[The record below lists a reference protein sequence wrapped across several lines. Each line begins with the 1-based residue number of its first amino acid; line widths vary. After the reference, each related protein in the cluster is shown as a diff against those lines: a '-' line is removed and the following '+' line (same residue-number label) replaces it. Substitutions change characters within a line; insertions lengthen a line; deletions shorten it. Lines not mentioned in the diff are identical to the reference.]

1 MTEKNQ
7 QEKMAAERQVELFTH
22 AFEKAKDN
30 GGVWLDNKGRKAPGL
45 YQKHLQVSPFNALI
59 LGMHADQHNYKTN
72 QYTLF
77 SDAKK
82 RGESVQ
88 TKEKGVPFLW
98 YSWNEYVSKSNP
110 EDRISRADYQAL
122 TAEQQSDYK
131 GIRTREVRA
140 LFNIEQTTLPMVDKT
155 SYEKVVQDYGRL
167 EDRVDVAAASE
178 EIRHRV
184 ENLLANAG
192 QYMVEI
198 RSDSSGVAHY
208 DSAKDVIFL
217 PEVSSYEN
225 YEDYARDAV
234 SLLVSA
240 TGHQQRLAREG
251 MGVMNGKTSPE
262 DAEKQERLI
271 VEVATAV
278 KLQELGISA
287 KLSPESLKMTDY
299 WSRELRENPCLVDI
313 VERDVNNAVDML
325 HKAERGEKVELN
337 SQAAQKQINAIRS
350 ILPKHFYVADEI
362 KTLPNRDTKEFVI
375 VKDPSSK
382 MADVVLPEGASL
394 GADNDIPGM
403 NKGRIEHALQKEGYD
418 TVTFYNAD
426 GSMGYRPDD
435 SFFDGKA
442 VSVARLNKW
451 NLDTITLLDVSD
463 AVKRSGAVDFER
475 ILMMR
480 DDDGKWALYMKPE
493 NEKSFC
499 VYPDKTDVNLFFTT
513 VKQGN
518 EEVTESM
525 RQDMAQ
531 KYYLATTEKPEQRV
545 DIFKSDATPEELNQI
560 ERVNIFKTKATETQ
574 PSVILCLPTVNG
586 EKLKPRE
593 VTPSQWQ
600 RLWLADDMQDYKKHL
615 AASLFAD
622 VLRKGRTDAVAVGTD
637 KSEQEAQTED
647 VAQKPVQQEDKT
659 EEDSKKEE
667 KQIEEAKEETTKA
680 ETKAVAAA
688 SLSPMLKQF
697 YDLKAK
703 HPDAILLFR
712 CGDFY
717 ETYCNDAE
725 KASKILGITLT
736 RSNRTKDIEGKPL
749 SMAGFP
755 YHALD
760 TYLPKLIRAGERV
773 AIYDQLGVP
782 KKNQGPAENQ
792 VAESTRQEKKQ
803 KMTDEER
810 YTLAEELKKNIGHR
824 CQAVPFNTI
833 EWVDGYIAGVIE
845 EKRSNKVLYA
855 IKTDDGRRI
864 VKVHD
869 SNLIRIFDEVVELEK
884 KVRTRKAKD
893 GGIEKVEWTPEAI
906 ADAINEVIG
915 NVGKAIKFEKYRF
928 NDPETG
934 EEKIEYNEG
943 RIVAITPDKHV
954 QRLYYRISVPAPIEG
969 NPLAVKIMHKVVTA
983 EGLQIAEDF
992 DEEGQKLNAKY
1003 CKRREAA
1010 AARIS
1015 LTPQDRFVK
1024 CEEAL
1029 KKAEEKLQRATEE
1042 LEAKKQ
1048 QLEDARKELDEW
1060 LAGQTGETPAQG
1072 PAAEVPT
1079 EEADPLA

>member
-7 QEKMAAERQVELFTH
+7 QEKMAAARQVELFTR
-22 AFEKAKDN
+22 AFEKAVDN
-30 GGVWLDNKGRKAPGL
+30 GGVWLDNKGRRAPGL
-45 YQKHLQVSPFNALI
+45 YQKKLQVSPFNAII

-77 SDAKK
+77 SEAKK

-98 YSWNEYVSKSNP
+98 YNWNEYVSKSNP
-110 EDRISRADYQAL
+110 DDRISRADYQAL
-122 TAEQQSDYK
+122 STEQQSDYK

-155 SYEKVVQDYGRL
+155 SYEKVVQDFGRL
-167 EDRVDVAAASE
+167 EDRIDVAAASE
-178 EIRHRV
+178 EIRQGV
-184 ENLLANAG
+184 EKLLASAG
-192 QYMVEI
+192 QNMVEI
-198 RSDSSGVAHY
+198 RPDSSGVAHY
-208 DSAKDVIFL
+208 DSTKDVVFL
-217 PEVSSYEN
+217 PDVTSYEN

-251 MGVMNGKTSPE
+251 MTISNGKTSPE

-278 KLQELGISA
+278 KLQELGIAA
-287 KLSPESLKMTDY
+287 KLSPESMKMTDY

-313 VERDVNNAVDML
+313 IEKDVNNAVDML
-325 HKAERGEKVELN
+325 HKAERGEKIELN
-337 SQAAQKQINAIRS
+337 SQSANQIASIRNL
-350 ILPKHFYVADEI
+350 LPKHFYVADEI

-375 VKDPSSK
+375 VKDPGCK

-435 SFFDGKA
+435 RFFDGKS

-451 NLDTITLLDVSD
+451 NIDTITLLDVSD
-463 AVKRSGAVDFER
+463 AVRRSGAVDFER

-499 VYPDKTDVNLFFTT
+499 VYPDKADVNLFFTT

-518 EEVTESM
+518 EEVSEMM
-525 RQDMAQ
+525 RQEMAQ
-531 KYYLATTEKPEQRV
+531 KYYLATNEKPEQRI

-560 ERVNIFKTKATETQ
+560 ERVNIFKTKATENQ
-574 PSVILCLPTVNG
+574 PSVILCLPTINS

-622 VLRKGRTDAVAVGTD
+622 VLRKGRADAVAVGTD
-637 KSEQEAQTED
+637 KSEQEAQTEN
-647 VAQKPVQQEDKT
+647 VNQKPVQQEEKNQESNKDEDKK
-659 EEDSKKEE
+659 D
-667 KQIEEAKEETTKA
+667 EAKEETKKT

-736 RSNRTKDIEGKPL
+736 RSSRTKDIEGKPL

-773 AIYDQLGVP
+773 AICDQLETP
-782 KKNQGPAENQ
+782 KKNQESAETQ
-792 VAESTRQEKKQ
+792 
-803 KMTDEER
+803 
-810 YTLAEELKKNIGHR
+810 
-824 CQAVPFNTI
+824 
-833 EWVDGYIAGVIE
+833 
-845 EKRSNKVLYA
+845 
-855 IKTDDGRRI
+855 
-864 VKVHD
+864 
-869 SNLIRIFDEVVELEK
+869 VVE
-884 KVRTRKAKD
+884 TAKQ
-893 GGIEKVEWTPEAI
+893 
-906 ADAINEVIG
+906 
-915 NVGKAIKFEKYRF
+915 
-928 NDPETG
+928 
-934 EEKIEYNEG
+934 EENKSSG
-943 RIVAITPDKHV
+943 RH
-954 QRLYYRISVPAPIEG
+954 R
-969 NPLAVKIMHKVVTA
+969 
-983 EGLQIAEDF
+983 
-992 DEEGQKLNAKY
+992 
-1003 CKRREAA
+1003 
-1010 AARIS
+1010 
-1015 LTPQDRFVK
+1015 
-1024 CEEAL
+1024 
-1029 KKAEEKLQRATEE
+1029 
-1042 LEAKKQ
+1042 
-1048 QLEDARKELDEW
+1048 
-1060 LAGQTGETPAQG
+1060 
-1072 PAAEVPT
+1072 
-1079 EEADPLA
+1079 

>member
-7 QEKMAAERQVELFTH
+7 QEKMAAARQVELFTR
-22 AFEKAKDN
+22 AFEKAMDN

-45 YQKHLQVSPFNALI
+45 YQKHLQVSPFNAII

-77 SDAKK
+77 SEAKK

-98 YSWNEYVSKSNP
+98 YNWNEYVSKSNP
-110 EDRISRADYQAL
+110 DDRISRADYQAL
-122 TAEQQSDYK
+122 STEQQSDYK

-155 SYEKVVQDYGRL
+155 SYEKVVQDFGRL
-167 EDRVDVAAASE
+167 EDRIDVAAASE
-178 EIRHRV
+178 EIRQGV
-184 ENLLANAG
+184 EKLLASAG
-192 QYMVEI
+192 QNMVEI
-198 RSDSSGVAHY
+198 RPDSSGVAHY
-208 DSAKDVIFL
+208 DSTKDVVFL
-217 PEVSSYEN
+217 PDVTSYEN

-251 MGVMNGKTSPE
+251 MTISNGKTSPE

-278 KLQELGISA
+278 KLQELGIAA
-287 KLSPESLKMTDY
+287 KLSPESMRMTDY

-313 VERDVNNAVDML
+313 IEKDVNNAVDML
-325 HKAERGEKVELN
+325 HKAERGEKIELN
-337 SQAAQKQINAIRS
+337 NQSANQIAAIRNL
-350 ILPKHFYVADEI
+350 LPKHFYVADEI

-375 VKDPSSK
+375 VKDPGCK

-394 GADNDIPGM
+394 GADSDIPGM
-403 NKGRIEHALQKEGYD
+403 NKGRIEHALQKEGYE

-435 SFFDGKA
+435 SFFDGKS

-463 AVKRSGAVDFER
+463 AVRRSGAVDFER

-499 VYPDKTDVNLFFTT
+499 VYPDKADVNLFFTT

-518 EEVTESM
+518 EEVSEMM
-525 RQDMAQ
+525 RQEMAQ
-531 KYYLATTEKPEQRV
+531 KYYLATNEKPEQRV

-560 ERVNIFKTKATETQ
+560 ERVNIFKTKATENQ
-574 PSVILCLPTVNG
+574 PSVILCLPTINS

-622 VLRKGRTDAVAVGTD
+622 VLRKGRADAVAVGTD
-637 KSEQEAQTED
+637 KSEQEAQTEN
-647 VAQKPVQQEDKT
+647 VNQKPVQQEEKNQESSKDEDK
-659 EEDSKKEE
+659 KKD
-667 KQIEEAKEETTKA
+667 EAKEETKKT

-736 RSNRTKDIEGKPL
+736 RSSRTKDIEGKPL

-760 TYLPKLIRAGERV
+760 TYLSKLIRAGERV
-773 AIYDQLGVP
+773 AICDQLEAP
-782 KKNQGPAENQ
+782 KKNQESAETQ
-792 VAESTRQEKKQ
+792 
-803 KMTDEER
+803 
-810 YTLAEELKKNIGHR
+810 
-824 CQAVPFNTI
+824 
-833 EWVDGYIAGVIE
+833 
-845 EKRSNKVLYA
+845 
-855 IKTDDGRRI
+855 
-864 VKVHD
+864 
-869 SNLIRIFDEVVELEK
+869 VVE
-884 KVRTRKAKD
+884 TAKQ
-893 GGIEKVEWTPEAI
+893 
-906 ADAINEVIG
+906 
-915 NVGKAIKFEKYRF
+915 
-928 NDPETG
+928 
-934 EEKIEYNEG
+934 EENKSSG
-943 RIVAITPDKHV
+943 RH
-954 QRLYYRISVPAPIEG
+954 R
-969 NPLAVKIMHKVVTA
+969 
-983 EGLQIAEDF
+983 
-992 DEEGQKLNAKY
+992 
-1003 CKRREAA
+1003 
-1010 AARIS
+1010 
-1015 LTPQDRFVK
+1015 
-1024 CEEAL
+1024 
-1029 KKAEEKLQRATEE
+1029 
-1042 LEAKKQ
+1042 
-1048 QLEDARKELDEW
+1048 
-1060 LAGQTGETPAQG
+1060 
-1072 PAAEVPT
+1072 
-1079 EEADPLA
+1079 

>member
-7 QEKMAAERQVELFTH
+7 QEKMAAARQVELFTR
-22 AFEKAKDN
+22 AFEKAMDN

-45 YQKHLQVSPFNALI
+45 YQKHLEVSPFNAII

-77 SDAKK
+77 SEAKK

-98 YSWNEYVSKSNP
+98 YNWNEYVSKSNP
-110 EDRISRADYQAL
+110 DDRISRADYQAL
-122 TAEQQSDYK
+122 STEQQSDYK

-155 SYEKVVQDYGRL
+155 SYEKVVQDFGRL
-167 EDRVDVAAASE
+167 EDRIDVAAASE
-178 EIRHRV
+178 EIRQGV
-184 ENLLANAG
+184 EKLLANAG
-192 QYMVEI
+192 QNMVEI
-198 RSDSSGVAHY
+198 RPDSSGVAHY
-208 DSAKDVIFL
+208 DSTKDVVFL
-217 PEVSSYEN
+217 PDVTSYEN

-251 MGVMNGKTSPE
+251 MTISNGKTSPE
-262 DAEKQERLI
+262 DVEKQERLI

-278 KLQELGISA
+278 KLQELGIAA
-287 KLSPESLKMTDY
+287 KLSPESMKMTDY

-313 VERDVNNAVDML
+313 IEKDVNNAVDML
-325 HKAERGEKVELN
+325 HKAERGEKIELN
-337 SQAAQKQINAIRS
+337 SQSANQIASIRNL
-350 ILPKHFYVADEI
+350 LPKHFYVADEI
-362 KTLPNRDTKEFVI
+362 KTLPNRDTREFVI
-375 VKDPSSK
+375 VKDPGCK

-394 GADNDIPGM
+394 GADSDVPGM
-403 NKGRIEHALQKEGYD
+403 NKGRIEHALQKEGYE

-435 SFFDGKA
+435 SFFDGKS

-463 AVKRSGAVDFER
+463 AVRRSGAVDFER

-499 VYPDKTDVNLFFTT
+499 VYPDKADVNLFFTT

-518 EEVTESM
+518 EEVSEMM
-525 RQDMAQ
+525 RQEMAQ
-531 KYYLATTEKPEQRV
+531 KYYLATNEKPEQRI

-560 ERVNIFKTKATETQ
+560 ERVNIFKTKATEDQ
-574 PSVILCLPTVNG
+574 PSVILCLPTING

-637 KSEQEAQTED
+637 KSEQEAQTEN
-647 VAQKPVQQEDKT
+647 VSQKPVQQEEKNQESSKDEDKK
-659 EEDSKKEE
+659 D
-667 KQIEEAKEETTKA
+667 EAKEETKKT

-736 RSNRTKDIEGKPL
+736 RSSRTKDIEGKPL

-773 AIYDQLGVP
+773 AICDQLEAP
-782 KKNQGPAENQ
+782 KKNQESAETQ
-792 VAESTRQEKKQ
+792 
-803 KMTDEER
+803 
-810 YTLAEELKKNIGHR
+810 
-824 CQAVPFNTI
+824 
-833 EWVDGYIAGVIE
+833 
-845 EKRSNKVLYA
+845 
-855 IKTDDGRRI
+855 
-864 VKVHD
+864 
-869 SNLIRIFDEVVELEK
+869 VVE
-884 KVRTRKAKD
+884 TAKQ
-893 GGIEKVEWTPEAI
+893 
-906 ADAINEVIG
+906 
-915 NVGKAIKFEKYRF
+915 
-928 NDPETG
+928 
-934 EEKIEYNEG
+934 EENKSSG
-943 RIVAITPDKHV
+943 RH
-954 QRLYYRISVPAPIEG
+954 R
-969 NPLAVKIMHKVVTA
+969 
-983 EGLQIAEDF
+983 
-992 DEEGQKLNAKY
+992 
-1003 CKRREAA
+1003 
-1010 AARIS
+1010 
-1015 LTPQDRFVK
+1015 
-1024 CEEAL
+1024 
-1029 KKAEEKLQRATEE
+1029 
-1042 LEAKKQ
+1042 
-1048 QLEDARKELDEW
+1048 
-1060 LAGQTGETPAQG
+1060 
-1072 PAAEVPT
+1072 
-1079 EEADPLA
+1079 

>member
-7 QEKMAAERQVELFTH
+7 QEKMAAARQVELFTR

-45 YQKHLQVSPFNALI
+45 YQKQLQVSPFNAII

-77 SDAKK
+77 SEAKK

-98 YSWNEYVSKSNP
+98 YNWNEYVSKSNP
-110 EDRISRADYQAL
+110 DDRISRADYRAL
-122 TAEQQSDYK
+122 STEQQSDYK

-155 SYEKVVQDYGRL
+155 SYEKVVQDFGRL
-167 EDRVDVAAASE
+167 EDRIDVAAASE
-178 EIRHRV
+178 EIRQGV
-184 ENLLANAG
+184 EKLLASAG
-192 QYMVEI
+192 QNMVEI
-198 RSDSSGVAHY
+198 RPDSSGVAHY
-208 DSAKDVIFL
+208 DSTKDVVFL
-217 PEVSSYEN
+217 PDVTSYEN

-251 MGVMNGKTSPE
+251 MTISNGKPSPE

-278 KLQELGISA
+278 KLQELGIAA
-287 KLSPESLKMTDY
+287 KLSPESMKMTDY

-313 VERDVNNAVDML
+313 IEKDVNNAVDML
-325 HKAERGEKVELN
+325 HKAERGEKIELN
-337 SQAAQKQINAIRS
+337 SQSANQMAAIRNL
-350 ILPKHFYVADEI
+350 LPKHFYVADEI

-375 VKDPSSK
+375 VKDPGCK

-394 GADNDIPGM
+394 GADSDVPGM
-403 NKGRIEHALQKEGYD
+403 NKGRIEHALQKEGYE

-435 SFFDGKA
+435 SFFDGKS

-463 AVKRSGAVDFER
+463 AVRRSGAVDFER

-499 VYPDKTDVNLFFTT
+499 VYPDKADVNLFFTT

-518 EEVTESM
+518 EEVSEMM
-525 RQDMAQ
+525 RQEMAQ
-531 KYYLATTEKPEQRV
+531 KYYLATNEKPEQRI

-560 ERVNIFKTKATETQ
+560 ERVNIFKTKATENQ
-574 PSVILCLPTVNG
+574 PSVILCLPTINS

-622 VLRKGRTDAVAVGTD
+622 VLRKGRADAVAVGTD
-637 KSEQEAQTED
+637 KSEQEAQTEN
-647 VAQKPVQQEDKT
+647 VNQKPVQQEEKNQESSKDEDKK
-659 EEDSKKEE
+659 D
-667 KQIEEAKEETTKA
+667 EAKEETKKT

-697 YDLKAK
+697 YDLKGK

-736 RSNRTKDIEGKPL
+736 RSSRTKDIEGKPL

-773 AIYDQLGVP
+773 AICDQLEAP
-782 KKNQGPAENQ
+782 KKNQ
-792 VAESTRQEKKQ
+792 ESTETQ
-803 KMTDEER
+803 
-810 YTLAEELKKNIGHR
+810 
-824 CQAVPFNTI
+824 
-833 EWVDGYIAGVIE
+833 
-845 EKRSNKVLYA
+845 
-855 IKTDDGRRI
+855 
-864 VKVHD
+864 
-869 SNLIRIFDEVVELEK
+869 VVE
-884 KVRTRKAKD
+884 TAKQ
-893 GGIEKVEWTPEAI
+893 
-906 ADAINEVIG
+906 
-915 NVGKAIKFEKYRF
+915 
-928 NDPETG
+928 
-934 EEKIEYNEG
+934 EENKSSG
-943 RIVAITPDKHV
+943 RH
-954 QRLYYRISVPAPIEG
+954 R
-969 NPLAVKIMHKVVTA
+969 
-983 EGLQIAEDF
+983 
-992 DEEGQKLNAKY
+992 
-1003 CKRREAA
+1003 
-1010 AARIS
+1010 
-1015 LTPQDRFVK
+1015 
-1024 CEEAL
+1024 
-1029 KKAEEKLQRATEE
+1029 
-1042 LEAKKQ
+1042 
-1048 QLEDARKELDEW
+1048 
-1060 LAGQTGETPAQG
+1060 
-1072 PAAEVPT
+1072 
-1079 EEADPLA
+1079 

>member
-7 QEKMAAERQVELFTH
+7 QEKMAAARQVELFTR
-22 AFEKAKDN
+22 AFEKAIDN

-45 YQKHLQVSPFNALI
+45 YQKQLQVSPFNAII

-77 SDAKK
+77 SEAKK

-98 YSWNEYVSKSNP
+98 YNWNEYVSKSNP
-110 EDRISRADYQAL
+110 DDRISRADYQAL
-122 TAEQQSDYK
+122 STERQSDYK

-140 LFNIEQTTLPMVDKT
+140 MFNIEQTTLPMVDKT
-155 SYEKVVQDYGRL
+155 SYEKVVQDFGRL
-167 EDRVDVAAASE
+167 EDRIDVAAASE
-178 EIRHRV
+178 EIRQGV
-184 ENLLANAG
+184 EKLLASAG
-192 QYMVEI
+192 QNMVEI
-198 RSDSSGVAHY
+198 RPDSSGVAHY
-208 DSAKDVIFL
+208 DSTKDVVFL
-217 PEVSSYEN
+217 PDVTSYEN

-251 MGVMNGKTSPE
+251 MTISIGKTSPE

-278 KLQELGISA
+278 KLQELGIAA
-287 KLSPESLKMTDY
+287 KLSPESMKMTDY

-313 VERDVNNAVDML
+313 IEKDVNNAVDML
-325 HKAERGEKVELN
+325 HKAERGEKIELN
-337 SQAAQKQINAIRS
+337 NQSANQIAAIRNL
-350 ILPKHFYVADEI
+350 LPKHYYVADEI

-375 VKDPSSK
+375 VKDPGCK

-403 NKGRIEHALQKEGYD
+403 NKGRIEHALQKEGYE

-435 SFFDGKA
+435 SFFDGKS

-463 AVKRSGAVDFER
+463 AVRRSGAVDFER

-499 VYPDKTDVNLFFTT
+499 VYPDKADVNLFFTT

-518 EEVTESM
+518 EEVSEMM
-525 RQDMAQ
+525 RQEMAQ
-531 KYYLATTEKPEQRV
+531 KYYLATNEKPEQRI

-560 ERVNIFKTKATETQ
+560 ERVNIFKTKATENQ
-574 PSVILCLPTVNG
+574 PSEILCLPTINS

-622 VLRKGRTDAVAVGTD
+622 VLRKGRADAVAVGTD
-637 KSEQEAQTED
+637 KSEQEAQTEN
-647 VAQKPVQQEDKT
+647 VNQKPVQQEEKNQESSKDEDKK
-659 EEDSKKEE
+659 D
-667 KQIEEAKEETTKA
+667 EAKEETKKT

-736 RSNRTKDIEGKPL
+736 RSSRTKDIEGKPL

-773 AIYDQLGVP
+773 AICDQLEAP
-782 KKNQGPAENQ
+782 KKNQESAETQ
-792 VAESTRQEKKQ
+792 
-803 KMTDEER
+803 
-810 YTLAEELKKNIGHR
+810 
-824 CQAVPFNTI
+824 
-833 EWVDGYIAGVIE
+833 
-845 EKRSNKVLYA
+845 
-855 IKTDDGRRI
+855 
-864 VKVHD
+864 
-869 SNLIRIFDEVVELEK
+869 VVE
-884 KVRTRKAKD
+884 TAKQ
-893 GGIEKVEWTPEAI
+893 
-906 ADAINEVIG
+906 
-915 NVGKAIKFEKYRF
+915 
-928 NDPETG
+928 
-934 EEKIEYNEG
+934 EENKSSG
-943 RIVAITPDKHV
+943 RH
-954 QRLYYRISVPAPIEG
+954 R
-969 NPLAVKIMHKVVTA
+969 
-983 EGLQIAEDF
+983 
-992 DEEGQKLNAKY
+992 
-1003 CKRREAA
+1003 
-1010 AARIS
+1010 
-1015 LTPQDRFVK
+1015 
-1024 CEEAL
+1024 
-1029 KKAEEKLQRATEE
+1029 
-1042 LEAKKQ
+1042 
-1048 QLEDARKELDEW
+1048 
-1060 LAGQTGETPAQG
+1060 
-1072 PAAEVPT
+1072 
-1079 EEADPLA
+1079 

>member
-7 QEKMAAERQVELFTH
+7 QEKMAAARQVELFTR

-45 YQKHLQVSPFNALI
+45 YQKHLQVSPFNAII

-77 SDAKK
+77 SEAKK

-98 YSWNEYVSKSNP
+98 YNWNEYVSKSNP
-110 EDRISRADYQAL
+110 DDRISRADYRAL
-122 TAEQQSDYK
+122 STEQQSDYK

-155 SYEKVVQDYGRL
+155 SYEKVVQDFGRL
-167 EDRVDVAAASE
+167 EDRIDVAAASE
-178 EIRHRV
+178 EIRQGV
-184 ENLLANAG
+184 EKLLASAG
-192 QYMVEI
+192 QNMVEI
-198 RSDSSGVAHY
+198 RPDSSGVAHY
-208 DSAKDVIFL
+208 DSTKDVVFL
-217 PEVSSYEN
+217 PDVTSYEN

-251 MGVMNGKTSPE
+251 MTISNGKPSPE

-278 KLQELGISA
+278 KLQELGIAA
-287 KLSPESLKMTDY
+287 KLSPESMKMTDY

-313 VERDVNNAVDML
+313 IEKDVNNAVDML
-325 HKAERGEKVELN
+325 HKAERGEKIELN
-337 SQAAQKQINAIRS
+337 SQSANQMAAIRNL
-350 ILPKHFYVADEI
+350 LPKHFYVADEI

-375 VKDPSSK
+375 VKAPGCK

-394 GADNDIPGM
+394 GADSDVPGM
-403 NKGRIEHALQKEGYD
+403 NKGRIEHALQKEGYE

-435 SFFDGKA
+435 SFFDGKS

-463 AVKRSGAVDFER
+463 AVRRSGSVDFER

-499 VYPDKTDVNLFFTT
+499 VYPDKADVNLFFTT

-518 EEVTESM
+518 EEVSEMM
-525 RQDMAQ
+525 RQEMAQ
-531 KYYLATTEKPEQRV
+531 KYYLATNEKPEQRI

-560 ERVNIFKTKATETQ
+560 ERVNIFKTKATENQ
-574 PSVILCLPTVNG
+574 PSVILCLPTINS

-622 VLRKGRTDAVAVGTD
+622 VLRKGRADAVAVGTD
-637 KSEQEAQTED
+637 KSEQEAQTEN
-647 VAQKPVQQEDKT
+647 VNQKPVQQEEKNQESSKDEDKK
-659 EEDSKKEE
+659 D
-667 KQIEEAKEETTKA
+667 EAKEETKKT

-697 YDLKAK
+697 YDLKGK

-736 RSNRTKDIEGKPL
+736 RSSRTKDIEGKPL

-773 AIYDQLGVP
+773 AICDQLEAP
-782 KKNQGPAENQ
+782 KKNQ
-792 VAESTRQEKKQ
+792 ESTETQ
-803 KMTDEER
+803 
-810 YTLAEELKKNIGHR
+810 
-824 CQAVPFNTI
+824 
-833 EWVDGYIAGVIE
+833 
-845 EKRSNKVLYA
+845 
-855 IKTDDGRRI
+855 
-864 VKVHD
+864 
-869 SNLIRIFDEVVELEK
+869 VVE
-884 KVRTRKAKD
+884 TAKQ
-893 GGIEKVEWTPEAI
+893 
-906 ADAINEVIG
+906 
-915 NVGKAIKFEKYRF
+915 
-928 NDPETG
+928 
-934 EEKIEYNEG
+934 EENKSSG
-943 RIVAITPDKHV
+943 RH
-954 QRLYYRISVPAPIEG
+954 R
-969 NPLAVKIMHKVVTA
+969 
-983 EGLQIAEDF
+983 
-992 DEEGQKLNAKY
+992 
-1003 CKRREAA
+1003 
-1010 AARIS
+1010 
-1015 LTPQDRFVK
+1015 
-1024 CEEAL
+1024 
-1029 KKAEEKLQRATEE
+1029 
-1042 LEAKKQ
+1042 
-1048 QLEDARKELDEW
+1048 
-1060 LAGQTGETPAQG
+1060 
-1072 PAAEVPT
+1072 
-1079 EEADPLA
+1079 

>member
-7 QEKMAAERQVELFTH
+7 QEKMAAARQVELFTR
-22 AFEKAKDN
+22 AFEKAIDN

-45 YQKHLQVSPFNALI
+45 YQKHLQVSPFNAII

-77 SDAKK
+77 SEAKK

-98 YSWNEYVSKSNP
+98 YNWNEYVSKSNP
-110 EDRISRADYQAL
+110 DDRISRADYQAL
-122 TAEQQSDYK
+122 STEQQSDYK

-155 SYEKVVQDYGRL
+155 SYEKVVQDFGRL
-167 EDRVDVAAASE
+167 EDRIDVAAASE
-178 EIRHRV
+178 EIRQGV
-184 ENLLANAG
+184 EKLLASAG
-192 QYMVEI
+192 QNMVEI
-198 RSDSSGVAHY
+198 RPDSSGVAHY
-208 DSAKDVIFL
+208 DSTKDVVFL
-217 PEVSSYEN
+217 PDVTSYEN

-251 MGVMNGKTSPE
+251 MTISNGKTSPE

-278 KLQELGISA
+278 KLQELGIAA
-287 KLSPESLKMTDY
+287 KLSPESMRMTDY

-313 VERDVNNAVDML
+313 IEKDVNNAVDML
-325 HKAERGEKVELN
+325 HKAERGEKIELN
-337 SQAAQKQINAIRS
+337 NQSSNQIAAIRNL
-350 ILPKHFYVADEI
+350 LPKHFYVADEI

-375 VKDPSSK
+375 VKDPGCK

-394 GADNDIPGM
+394 GADSDIPGM
-403 NKGRIEHALQKEGYD
+403 NKGRIEHALQKEGYE

-435 SFFDGKA
+435 SFFDGKS

-463 AVKRSGAVDFER
+463 AVRRSGAVDFER

-499 VYPDKTDVNLFFTT
+499 VYPDKADVNLFFTT

-518 EEVTESM
+518 EEVSEMM
-525 RQDMAQ
+525 RQEMAQ
-531 KYYLATTEKPEQRV
+531 KYYLATNEKPEQRI

-560 ERVNIFKTKATETQ
+560 ERVNIFKTKATENQ
-574 PSVILCLPTVNG
+574 PSVILCLPTINS

-622 VLRKGRTDAVAVGTD
+622 VLRKGRADAVAVGTD
-637 KSEQEAQTED
+637 KSEQEAQTEN
-647 VAQKPVQQEDKT
+647 VNQKPVQQEEKNQESSKDEDKK
-659 EEDSKKEE
+659 D
-667 KQIEEAKEETTKA
+667 EAKEETKKT
-680 ETKAVAAA
+680 ETRAVAAA

-736 RSNRTKDIEGKPL
+736 RSSRTKDIEGKPL

-773 AIYDQLGVP
+773 AICDQLEAP
-782 KKNQGPAENQ
+782 KKNQ
-792 VAESTRQEKKQ
+792 ES
-803 KMTDEER
+803 
-810 YTLAEELKKNIGHR
+810 A
-824 CQAVPFNTI
+824 
-833 EWVDGYIAGVIE
+833 
-845 EKRSNKVLYA
+845 
-855 IKTDDGRRI
+855 
-864 VKVHD
+864 
-869 SNLIRIFDEVVELEK
+869 
-884 KVRTRKAKD
+884 
-893 GGIEKVEWTPEAI
+893 
-906 ADAINEVIG
+906 
-915 NVGKAIKFEKYRF
+915 
-928 NDPETG
+928 
-934 EEKIEYNEG
+934 
-943 RIVAITPDKHV
+943 
-954 QRLYYRISVPAPIEG
+954 
-969 NPLAVKIMHKVVTA
+969 
-983 EGLQIAEDF
+983 
-992 DEEGQKLNAKY
+992 
-1003 CKRREAA
+1003 
-1010 AARIS
+1010 
-1015 LTPQDRFVK
+1015 
-1024 CEEAL
+1024 
-1029 KKAEEKLQRATEE
+1029 
-1042 LEAKKQ
+1042 
-1048 QLEDARKELDEW
+1048 
-1060 LAGQTGETPAQG
+1060 ETPVMETAKQ
-1072 PAAEVPT
+1072 
-1079 EEADPLA
+1079 EENKSSGRHR

>member
-7 QEKMAAERQVELFTH
+7 QEKMAAARQVELFTR
-22 AFEKAKDN
+22 AFEKAIDN

-45 YQKHLQVSPFNALI
+45 YQKHLQVSPFNAII

-77 SDAKK
+77 SEAKK

-98 YSWNEYVSKSNP
+98 YNWNEYVSKSNP
-110 EDRISRADYQAL
+110 DDRISRADYQAL
-122 TAEQQSDYK
+122 LAEQQSDYK

-140 LFNIEQTTLPMVDKT
+140 MFNIEQTTLPMVDKT
-155 SYEKVVQDYGRL
+155 SYEKVVQDFGRL

-178 EIRHRV
+178 EIRQGV
-184 ENLLANAG
+184 EKLLASAG
-192 QYMVEI
+192 QNMVEI
-198 RSDSSGVAHY
+198 RPDSSGVAHY
-208 DSAKDVIFL
+208 DSTKDVVFL
-217 PEVSSYEN
+217 PDVTSYEN

-251 MGVMNGKTSPE
+251 MTISNGKTSPE

-278 KLQELGISA
+278 KLQELGIAA
-287 KLSPESLKMTDY
+287 KLSPESMKMTDY

-313 VERDVNNAVDML
+313 IEKDVNNAVDML
-325 HKAERGEKVELN
+325 HKAERGEKIELN
-337 SQAAQKQINAIRS
+337 SQSANQIAAIRNL
-350 ILPKHFYVADEI
+350 LPKHFYVADEI
-362 KTLPNRDTKEFVI
+362 KTLPNRDTREFVI
-375 VKDPSSK
+375 VKDPGCK

-394 GADNDIPGM
+394 GADSDMPGM
-403 NKGRIEHALQKEGYD
+403 NKGRIEHALQKEGYE

-435 SFFDGKA
+435 SFFDGKS

-463 AVKRSGAVDFER
+463 AVRRSGAVDFER

-499 VYPDKTDVNLFFTT
+499 VYPDKADVNLFFTT

-518 EEVTESM
+518 EEVSEMM
-525 RQDMAQ
+525 RQEMAQ
-531 KYYLATTEKPEQRV
+531 KYYLATNEKPEQRI

-560 ERVNIFKTKATETQ
+560 ERVNIFKTKATENQ
-574 PSVILCLPTVNG
+574 PSVILCLPTINS

-622 VLRKGRTDAVAVGTD
+622 VLRKGRADAVALGTD
-637 KSEQEAQTED
+637 KSEQEAQTEN
-647 VAQKPVQQEDKT
+647 VNQKPVQQEEKNQESSKDEDK
-659 EEDSKKEE
+659 KKD
-667 KQIEEAKEETTKA
+667 EAKEETKKTD
-680 ETKAVAAA
+680 TKAVAAA

-736 RSNRTKDIEGKPL
+736 RSSRTKDIEGKPL

-773 AIYDQLGVP
+773 AICDQLEAP
-782 KKNQGPAENQ
+782 KKNQESAETQ
-792 VAESTRQEKKQ
+792 
-803 KMTDEER
+803 
-810 YTLAEELKKNIGHR
+810 
-824 CQAVPFNTI
+824 
-833 EWVDGYIAGVIE
+833 
-845 EKRSNKVLYA
+845 
-855 IKTDDGRRI
+855 
-864 VKVHD
+864 
-869 SNLIRIFDEVVELEK
+869 VVE
-884 KVRTRKAKD
+884 T
-893 GGIEKVEWTPEAI
+893 
-906 ADAINEVIG
+906 
-915 NVGKAIKFEKYRF
+915 
-928 NDPETG
+928 
-934 EEKIEYNEG
+934 
-943 RIVAITPDKHV
+943 
-954 QRLYYRISVPAPIEG
+954 
-969 NPLAVKIMHKVVTA
+969 
-983 EGLQIAEDF
+983 
-992 DEEGQKLNAKY
+992 
-1003 CKRREAA
+1003 
-1010 AARIS
+1010 
-1015 LTPQDRFVK
+1015 
-1024 CEEAL
+1024 
-1029 KKAEEKLQRATEE
+1029 
-1042 LEAKKQ
+1042 AKK
-1048 QLEDARKELDEW
+1048 
-1060 LAGQTGETPAQG
+1060 
-1072 PAAEVPT
+1072 
-1079 EEADPLA
+1079 EENISSGRHR

>member
-7 QEKMAAERQVELFTH
+7 QEKMAAARQVELFTR
-22 AFEKAKDN
+22 AFDKAKDN

-45 YQKHLQVSPFNALI
+45 YQKQLQVSPFNAII

-77 SDAKK
+77 SEAKK

-98 YSWNEYVSKSNP
+98 YNWNEYVSKSNP
-110 EDRISRADYQAL
+110 DDRISRADYQAL
-122 TAEQQSDYK
+122 STEQQSDYK
-131 GIRTREVRA
+131 GIRTRELRA

-155 SYEKVVQDYGRL
+155 SYENVVQDFGRL

-178 EIRHRV
+178 EIRQGV
-184 ENLLANAG
+184 EKLLASAG
-192 QYMVEI
+192 QNMVEI
-198 RSDSSGVAHY
+198 RPDSSGVAHY
-208 DSAKDVIFL
+208 DSTKDVVFL
-217 PEVSSYEN
+217 PDVTSYEN

-251 MGVMNGKTSPE
+251 MTISNGKTSPE

-278 KLQELGISA
+278 KLQELGIAA
-287 KLSPESLKMTDY
+287 KLSPESMKMTDY

-313 VERDVNNAVDML
+313 IEKDVNNAVDML
-325 HKAERGEKVELN
+325 HKAERGEKIELN
-337 SQAAQKQINAIRS
+337 SQSANQMASIRNL
-350 ILPKHFYVADEI
+350 LPKHFYVADEI
-362 KTLPNRDTKEFVI
+362 KTLPNRDTREFVI
-375 VKDPSSK
+375 VKDPGCK

-403 NKGRIEHALQKEGYD
+403 NKGRIEHALQKEGYE

-435 SFFDGKA
+435 SFFDGKS

-463 AVKRSGAVDFER
+463 AVRRSGAVDFER

-499 VYPDKTDVNLFFTT
+499 VYPDKADVNLFFTT

-518 EEVTESM
+518 EEVSEMM
-525 RQDMAQ
+525 RQEMAQ
-531 KYYLATTEKPEQRV
+531 KYYLATNEKPEQRI
-545 DIFKSDATPEELNQI
+545 DIFKSEATPEELNQI
-560 ERVNIFKTKATETQ
+560 ERVNIFKTKATENQ
-574 PSVILCLPTVNG
+574 PSVILCLPTINS

-622 VLRKGRTDAVAVGTD
+622 VLRKGRADAVAVGTD
-637 KSEQEAQTED
+637 KSEQEAQTEN
-647 VAQKPVQQEDKT
+647 VNQKPVQQEEKNQESSKDEDKK
-659 EEDSKKEE
+659 D
-667 KQIEEAKEETTKA
+667 EAKEETKKT

-736 RSNRTKDIEGKPL
+736 RSSRTKDIEGKPL
-749 SMAGFP
+749 SVAGFP

-773 AIYDQLGVP
+773 AICDQLEAP
-782 KKNQGPAENQ
+782 KKNQESAETQ
-792 VAESTRQEKKQ
+792 
-803 KMTDEER
+803 
-810 YTLAEELKKNIGHR
+810 
-824 CQAVPFNTI
+824 
-833 EWVDGYIAGVIE
+833 
-845 EKRSNKVLYA
+845 
-855 IKTDDGRRI
+855 
-864 VKVHD
+864 
-869 SNLIRIFDEVVELEK
+869 VVE
-884 KVRTRKAKD
+884 TAKQ
-893 GGIEKVEWTPEAI
+893 
-906 ADAINEVIG
+906 
-915 NVGKAIKFEKYRF
+915 
-928 NDPETG
+928 
-934 EEKIEYNEG
+934 EENKSSG
-943 RIVAITPDKHV
+943 RH
-954 QRLYYRISVPAPIEG
+954 R
-969 NPLAVKIMHKVVTA
+969 
-983 EGLQIAEDF
+983 
-992 DEEGQKLNAKY
+992 
-1003 CKRREAA
+1003 
-1010 AARIS
+1010 
-1015 LTPQDRFVK
+1015 
-1024 CEEAL
+1024 
-1029 KKAEEKLQRATEE
+1029 
-1042 LEAKKQ
+1042 
-1048 QLEDARKELDEW
+1048 
-1060 LAGQTGETPAQG
+1060 
-1072 PAAEVPT
+1072 
-1079 EEADPLA
+1079 

>member
-7 QEKMAAERQVELFTH
+7 QEKMAAARQVELFTR
-22 AFEKAKDN
+22 AFDKAKDN

-45 YQKHLQVSPFNALI
+45 YQKQLQVSPFNAII

-77 SDAKK
+77 SEAKK

-98 YSWNEYVSKSNP
+98 YNWNEYVSKSNP
-110 EDRISRADYQAL
+110 DDRISRADYQAL
-122 TAEQQSDYK
+122 STEQQSDYK

-140 LFNIEQTTLPMVDKT
+140 LFNIEQTTLPMVDKK
-155 SYEKVVQDYGRL
+155 SYEKVVQDFGRL

-178 EIRHRV
+178 EIRQGV
-184 ENLLANAG
+184 EKLLASAG
-192 QYMVEI
+192 QNMVEI
-198 RSDSSGVAHY
+198 RPDSSGVAHY
-208 DSAKDVIFL
+208 DSTKDVVFL
-217 PEVSSYEN
+217 PDVTSYEN

-251 MGVMNGKTSPE
+251 MTISNGKTSPE
-262 DAEKQERLI
+262 DVEKQERLI

-278 KLQELGISA
+278 KLQELGIAA
-287 KLSPESLKMTDY
+287 KLSPESMKMTDY

-313 VERDVNNAVDML
+313 IEKDVNNAVDML
-325 HKAERGEKVELN
+325 HKAERGEKIELN
-337 SQAAQKQINAIRS
+337 SQSANQIASIRNL
-350 ILPKHFYVADEI
+350 LPKHFYVADEI
-362 KTLPNRDTKEFVI
+362 KTLPNRDTREFVI
-375 VKDPSSK
+375 VKDPGCK

-394 GADNDIPGM
+394 GADSDVPGM
-403 NKGRIEHALQKEGYD
+403 NKGRIEHALQKEGYE

-435 SFFDGKA
+435 SFFDGKS

-463 AVKRSGAVDFER
+463 AVRRSGAVDFER

-499 VYPDKTDVNLFFTT
+499 VYPDKADVNLFFTT

-518 EEVTESM
+518 EEVSEMM
-525 RQDMAQ
+525 RQEMAQ
-531 KYYLATTEKPEQRV
+531 KYYLATNEKPEQRI

-560 ERVNIFKTKATETQ
+560 ERVNIFKTKATENQ
-574 PSVILCLPTVNG
+574 PSVILCLPTINS

-622 VLRKGRTDAVAVGTD
+622 VLRKGRTDAVTVGTD
-637 KSEQEAQTED
+637 KSEQEAQTEN
-647 VAQKPVQQEDKT
+647 VNQKPVQQEEKNQESSKDEDKK
-659 EEDSKKEE
+659 D
-667 KQIEEAKEETTKA
+667 EAKEETKKT

-736 RSNRTKDIEGKPL
+736 RSSRTKDIEGKPL

-773 AIYDQLGVP
+773 AICDQLEAP
-782 KKNQGPAENQ
+782 Q
-792 VAESTRQEKKQ
+792 KKQ
-803 KMTDEER
+803 ES
-810 YTLAEELKKNIGHR
+810 AET
-824 CQAVPFNTI
+824 Q
-833 EWVDGYIAGVIE
+833 
-845 EKRSNKVLYA
+845 
-855 IKTDDGRRI
+855 
-864 VKVHD
+864 
-869 SNLIRIFDEVVELEK
+869 VVE
-884 KVRTRKAKD
+884 TAKQ
-893 GGIEKVEWTPEAI
+893 
-906 ADAINEVIG
+906 
-915 NVGKAIKFEKYRF
+915 
-928 NDPETG
+928 
-934 EEKIEYNEG
+934 EENKSSG
-943 RIVAITPDKHV
+943 RH
-954 QRLYYRISVPAPIEG
+954 R
-969 NPLAVKIMHKVVTA
+969 
-983 EGLQIAEDF
+983 
-992 DEEGQKLNAKY
+992 
-1003 CKRREAA
+1003 
-1010 AARIS
+1010 
-1015 LTPQDRFVK
+1015 
-1024 CEEAL
+1024 
-1029 KKAEEKLQRATEE
+1029 
-1042 LEAKKQ
+1042 
-1048 QLEDARKELDEW
+1048 
-1060 LAGQTGETPAQG
+1060 
-1072 PAAEVPT
+1072 
-1079 EEADPLA
+1079 

>member
-7 QEKMAAERQVELFTH
+7 QEKMAAARQVELFTR

-45 YQKHLQVSPFNALI
+45 YQKHLQVSPFNAII

-77 SDAKK
+77 SEAKK

-98 YSWNEYVSKSNP
+98 YNWNEYVSKSNP
-110 EDRISRADYQAL
+110 DDRISRADYRAL
-122 TAEQQSDYK
+122 STEQQSDYK

-155 SYEKVVQDYGRL
+155 SYEKVVQDFGRL
-167 EDRVDVAAASE
+167 EDRIDVAAASE
-178 EIRHRV
+178 EIRQGV
-184 ENLLANAG
+184 EKLLASAG
-192 QYMVEI
+192 QNMVEI
-198 RSDSSGVAHY
+198 RPDSSGVAHY
-208 DSAKDVIFL
+208 DSTKDVVFL
-217 PEVSSYEN
+217 PDVTSYEN

-251 MGVMNGKTSPE
+251 MTISNGKPSPE

-278 KLQELGISA
+278 KLQELGIAA
-287 KLSPESLKMTDY
+287 KLSPESMKMTDY

-313 VERDVNNAVDML
+313 IEKDVNNAVDML
-325 HKAERGEKVELN
+325 HKAERGEKIELN
-337 SQAAQKQINAIRS
+337 SQSANQMAAIRNL
-350 ILPKHFYVADEI
+350 LPKHFYVADEI

-375 VKDPSSK
+375 VKDPGCK

-394 GADNDIPGM
+394 GADSDVPGM
-403 NKGRIEHALQKEGYD
+403 NKGRIEHALQKEGYE

-435 SFFDGKA
+435 SFFDGKS

-463 AVKRSGAVDFER
+463 AVRRSGSVDFER

-499 VYPDKTDVNLFFTT
+499 VYPDKADVNLFFTT

-518 EEVTESM
+518 EEVSEMM
-525 RQDMAQ
+525 RQEMAQ
-531 KYYLATTEKPEQRV
+531 KYYLATNEKPEQRI

-560 ERVNIFKTKATETQ
+560 ERVNIFKTKATENQ
-574 PSVILCLPTVNG
+574 PSVILCLPTINS

-622 VLRKGRTDAVAVGTD
+622 VLRKGRADAVAVGTD
-637 KSEQEAQTED
+637 KSEQEAQTEN
-647 VAQKPVQQEDKT
+647 VNQKPVQQEEKNQESSKDEDKK
-659 EEDSKKEE
+659 D
-667 KQIEEAKEETTKA
+667 EAKEETKKT

-697 YDLKAK
+697 YDLKGK

-736 RSNRTKDIEGKPL
+736 RSSRTKDIEGKPL

-773 AIYDQLGVP
+773 AICDQLEAP
-782 KKNQGPAENQ
+782 KKK
-792 VAESTRQEKKQ
+792 S
-803 KMTDEER
+803 
-810 YTLAEELKKNIGHR
+810 
-824 CQAVPFNTI
+824 
-833 EWVDGYIAGVIE
+833 
-845 EKRSNKVLYA
+845 
-855 IKTDDGRRI
+855 
-864 VKVHD
+864 
-869 SNLIRIFDEVVELEK
+869 
-884 KVRTRKAKD
+884 
-893 GGIEKVEWTPEAI
+893 GI
-906 ADAINEVIG
+906 
-915 NVGKAIKFEKYRF
+915 
-928 NDPETG
+928 
-934 EEKIEYNEG
+934 
-943 RIVAITPDKHV
+943 H
-954 QRLYYRISVPAPIEG
+954 
-969 NPLAVKIMHKVVTA
+969 
-983 EGLQIAEDF
+983 
-992 DEEGQKLNAKY
+992 
-1003 CKRREAA
+1003 
-1010 AARIS
+1010 
-1015 LTPQDRFVK
+1015 
-1024 CEEAL
+1024 
-1029 KKAEEKLQRATEE
+1029 
-1042 LEAKKQ
+1042 
-1048 QLEDARKELDEW
+1048 
-1060 LAGQTGETPAQG
+1060 
-1072 PAAEVPT
+1072 
-1079 EEADPLA
+1079 

>member
-7 QEKMAAERQVELFTH
+7 QEKMAAARQVELFTR

-45 YQKHLQVSPFNALI
+45 YQKQLQVSPFNAII

-77 SDAKK
+77 SEAKK

-98 YSWNEYVSKSNP
+98 YNWNEYVSKSNP
-110 EDRISRADYQAL
+110 DDRISRADYQTL
-122 TAEQQSDYK
+122 STEQQSDYK

-155 SYEKVVQDYGRL
+155 SYEKVVQDFGRL

-178 EIRHRV
+178 EIRQGV
-184 ENLLANAG
+184 EKLLASAG
-192 QYMVEI
+192 QNMVEI
-198 RSDSSGVAHY
+198 RPDSSGVAHY
-208 DSAKDVIFL
+208 DSTKDVVFL
-217 PEVSSYEN
+217 PDVTSYEN

-251 MGVMNGKTSPE
+251 MTISNGKTSPE

-278 KLQELGISA
+278 KLQELGIAA
-287 KLSPESLKMTDY
+287 KLSPESMKMTDY

-313 VERDVNNAVDML
+313 IEKDVNNAVDML
-325 HKAERGEKVELN
+325 HKAERGEKIELN
-337 SQAAQKQINAIRS
+337 NQSANQIEAIRNL
-350 ILPKHFYVADEI
+350 LPKHFYVADEI
-362 KTLPNRDTKEFVI
+362 KTLPNRDTREFVI
-375 VKDPSSK
+375 VKDPGCK

-394 GADNDIPGM
+394 GADSDIPGM
-403 NKGRIEHALQKEGYD
+403 NKGRIEHALQKEGYE

-435 SFFDGKA
+435 SFFDGKS

-463 AVKRSGAVDFER
+463 AVRRSGAVDFER

-499 VYPDKTDVNLFFTT
+499 VYPDKADVNLFFTT

-518 EEVTESM
+518 EEVSEMM
-525 RQDMAQ
+525 RQEMAQ
-531 KYYLATTEKPEQRV
+531 KYYLATNEKPEQRI

-560 ERVNIFKTKATETQ
+560 ERVNIFKTKATENQ
-574 PSVILCLPTVNG
+574 PSVILCLPTINS

-622 VLRKGRTDAVAVGTD
+622 VLRKGRADAVAVGTD
-637 KSEQEAQTED
+637 KSEQEAQTEN
-647 VAQKPVQQEDKT
+647 VNQKPVQQEEKNQESSKDEDKK
-659 EEDSKKEE
+659 D
-667 KQIEEAKEETTKA
+667 EAKEETKKT

-736 RSNRTKDIEGKPL
+736 RSSRTKDIEGKPL

-773 AIYDQLGVP
+773 AICDQLEAP
-782 KKNQGPAENQ
+782 KKNQESAETQ
-792 VAESTRQEKKQ
+792 
-803 KMTDEER
+803 
-810 YTLAEELKKNIGHR
+810 
-824 CQAVPFNTI
+824 
-833 EWVDGYIAGVIE
+833 
-845 EKRSNKVLYA
+845 
-855 IKTDDGRRI
+855 
-864 VKVHD
+864 
-869 SNLIRIFDEVVELEK
+869 VVE
-884 KVRTRKAKD
+884 TAKQ
-893 GGIEKVEWTPEAI
+893 
-906 ADAINEVIG
+906 
-915 NVGKAIKFEKYRF
+915 
-928 NDPETG
+928 
-934 EEKIEYNEG
+934 EENKSSG
-943 RIVAITPDKHV
+943 RH
-954 QRLYYRISVPAPIEG
+954 R
-969 NPLAVKIMHKVVTA
+969 
-983 EGLQIAEDF
+983 
-992 DEEGQKLNAKY
+992 
-1003 CKRREAA
+1003 
-1010 AARIS
+1010 
-1015 LTPQDRFVK
+1015 
-1024 CEEAL
+1024 
-1029 KKAEEKLQRATEE
+1029 
-1042 LEAKKQ
+1042 
-1048 QLEDARKELDEW
+1048 
-1060 LAGQTGETPAQG
+1060 
-1072 PAAEVPT
+1072 
-1079 EEADPLA
+1079 

>member
-7 QEKMAAERQVELFTH
+7 QEKMAAARQVELFTR
-22 AFEKAKDN
+22 AFDKAKDN

-45 YQKHLQVSPFNALI
+45 YQKQLQVSPFNAII

-77 SDAKK
+77 SEAKK

-98 YSWNEYVSKSNP
+98 YNWNEYVSKSNP
-110 EDRISRADYQAL
+110 DDRISRADYQAL
-122 TAEQQSDYK
+122 STEQQSDYK

-155 SYEKVVQDYGRL
+155 SYEKVVQDFGRL
-167 EDRVDVAAASE
+167 EDRIDVAAASE
-178 EIRHRV
+178 EIRQGV
-184 ENLLANAG
+184 EKLLASAG
-192 QYMVEI
+192 QNMVEI
-198 RSDSSGVAHY
+198 RPDSSGVAHY
-208 DSAKDVIFL
+208 DSTKDVVFL
-217 PEVSSYEN
+217 PDVTSYEN

-251 MGVMNGKTSPE
+251 MTISNRKTSPE

-278 KLQELGISA
+278 KLQELGIAA
-287 KLSPESLKMTDY
+287 KLSPESMKMTDY

-313 VERDVNNAVDML
+313 IEKDVNNAVDML
-325 HKAERGEKVELN
+325 HKAERGEKIELN
-337 SQAAQKQINAIRS
+337 SQSANQIASIRNL
-350 ILPKHFYVADEI
+350 LPKHFYVADEI
-362 KTLPNRDTKEFVI
+362 KTLPNRDTREFVI
-375 VKDPSSK
+375 VKDPGCK

-394 GADNDIPGM
+394 GADSDVPGM
-403 NKGRIEHALQKEGYD
+403 NKGRIEHALQKEGYE

-435 SFFDGKA
+435 SFFDGKS

-463 AVKRSGAVDFER
+463 AVRRSGAVDFER

-499 VYPDKTDVNLFFTT
+499 VYPDKADVNLFFTT

-518 EEVTESM
+518 EEMSEMM
-525 RQDMAQ
+525 RQEMAQ
-531 KYYLATTEKPEQRV
+531 KYYLATNEKPEQRI

-560 ERVNIFKTKATETQ
+560 ERVNIFKTKATENQ
-574 PSVILCLPTVNG
+574 PSVILCLPTINS

-622 VLRKGRTDAVAVGTD
+622 VLRKGRADAVAVGTD

-647 VAQKPVQQEDKT
+647 VNQKPVQQEEKNQESSKDEDK
-659 EEDSKKEE
+659 KKD
-667 KQIEEAKEETTKA
+667 EAKEETKKT

-736 RSNRTKDIEGKPL
+736 RSSRTKDIEGKPL

-773 AIYDQLGVP
+773 AICDQLEAP
-782 KKNQGPAENQ
+782 KKNQESAETQ
-792 VAESTRQEKKQ
+792 
-803 KMTDEER
+803 
-810 YTLAEELKKNIGHR
+810 
-824 CQAVPFNTI
+824 
-833 EWVDGYIAGVIE
+833 
-845 EKRSNKVLYA
+845 
-855 IKTDDGRRI
+855 
-864 VKVHD
+864 
-869 SNLIRIFDEVVELEK
+869 VVE
-884 KVRTRKAKD
+884 TAKQ
-893 GGIEKVEWTPEAI
+893 
-906 ADAINEVIG
+906 
-915 NVGKAIKFEKYRF
+915 
-928 NDPETG
+928 
-934 EEKIEYNEG
+934 EENKSSG
-943 RIVAITPDKHV
+943 RH
-954 QRLYYRISVPAPIEG
+954 R
-969 NPLAVKIMHKVVTA
+969 
-983 EGLQIAEDF
+983 
-992 DEEGQKLNAKY
+992 
-1003 CKRREAA
+1003 
-1010 AARIS
+1010 
-1015 LTPQDRFVK
+1015 
-1024 CEEAL
+1024 
-1029 KKAEEKLQRATEE
+1029 
-1042 LEAKKQ
+1042 
-1048 QLEDARKELDEW
+1048 
-1060 LAGQTGETPAQG
+1060 
-1072 PAAEVPT
+1072 
-1079 EEADPLA
+1079 

>member
-7 QEKMAAERQVELFTH
+7 QEKMAAARQVELFTR

-45 YQKHLQVSPFNALI
+45 YQKQLQVSPFNAII

-77 SDAKK
+77 SEAKK

-98 YSWNEYVSKSNP
+98 YNWNEYVSKSNP
-110 EDRISRADYQAL
+110 DDRISRADYQAL
-122 TAEQQSDYK
+122 STEQQSDYK

-155 SYEKVVQDYGRL
+155 SYEKVVQDFGRL

-178 EIRHRV
+178 EIRQGV
-184 ENLLANAG
+184 EKLLASAG
-192 QYMVEI
+192 QNMVEI
-198 RSDSSGVAHY
+198 RHDSSGVAHY
-208 DSAKDVIFL
+208 DSTKDVVFL
-217 PEVSSYEN
+217 PDVTSYEN

-251 MGVMNGKTSPE
+251 MTISNGKTSPE
-262 DAEKQERLI
+262 DAEKQEHLI

-278 KLQELGISA
+278 KLQELGIAA
-287 KLSPESLKMTDY
+287 KLSPESMKMTDY

-313 VERDVNNAVDML
+313 IEKDVNNAVDML
-325 HKAERGEKVELN
+325 HKAERGEKIELN
-337 SQAAQKQINAIRS
+337 NHFANQIAAIRNL
-350 ILPKHFYVADEI
+350 LPKHFYVADEI
-362 KTLPNRDTKEFVI
+362 KTLPNRDTREFVI
-375 VKDPSSK
+375 VKDPGCK

-394 GADNDIPGM
+394 GADSDMPGM
-403 NKGRIEHALQKEGYD
+403 NKGRIEHALQKEGYE

-435 SFFDGKA
+435 SFFDGKS

-463 AVKRSGAVDFER
+463 AVRRSGAVDFER

-493 NEKSFC
+493 NEKSFF
-499 VYPDKTDVNLFFTT
+499 VYPDKADVNLFFTT

-518 EEVTESM
+518 EEVSEMM
-525 RQDMAQ
+525 RQEMAQ
-531 KYYLATTEKPEQRV
+531 KYYLATNEKPEQRV

-560 ERVNIFKTKATETQ
+560 ERVNIFKTKATENQ
-574 PSVILCLPTVNG
+574 PSVILCLPTINS

-622 VLRKGRTDAVAVGTD
+622 VLRKGRADAVAVGTD
-637 KSEQEAQTED
+637 KSEQEAQTEN
-647 VAQKPVQQEDKT
+647 VNQKPVQQEEKNQESSKDEDKK
-659 EEDSKKEE
+659 D
-667 KQIEEAKEETTKA
+667 EAKEETKKT

-736 RSNRTKDIEGKPL
+736 RSSRTKDIEGKPL

-773 AIYDQLGVP
+773 AICDQLEAP
-782 KKNQGPAENQ
+782 KKNQESAETQ
-792 VAESTRQEKKQ
+792 
-803 KMTDEER
+803 
-810 YTLAEELKKNIGHR
+810 
-824 CQAVPFNTI
+824 
-833 EWVDGYIAGVIE
+833 
-845 EKRSNKVLYA
+845 
-855 IKTDDGRRI
+855 
-864 VKVHD
+864 
-869 SNLIRIFDEVVELEK
+869 VVE
-884 KVRTRKAKD
+884 TAKQ
-893 GGIEKVEWTPEAI
+893 
-906 ADAINEVIG
+906 
-915 NVGKAIKFEKYRF
+915 
-928 NDPETG
+928 
-934 EEKIEYNEG
+934 EENKSSG
-943 RIVAITPDKHV
+943 RH
-954 QRLYYRISVPAPIEG
+954 R
-969 NPLAVKIMHKVVTA
+969 
-983 EGLQIAEDF
+983 
-992 DEEGQKLNAKY
+992 
-1003 CKRREAA
+1003 
-1010 AARIS
+1010 
-1015 LTPQDRFVK
+1015 
-1024 CEEAL
+1024 
-1029 KKAEEKLQRATEE
+1029 
-1042 LEAKKQ
+1042 
-1048 QLEDARKELDEW
+1048 
-1060 LAGQTGETPAQG
+1060 
-1072 PAAEVPT
+1072 
-1079 EEADPLA
+1079 

>member
-7 QEKMAAERQVELFTH
+7 QEKMAAARQVELFTR
-22 AFEKAKDN
+22 AFDKAKDN

-45 YQKHLQVSPFNALI
+45 YQKQLQVSPFNAII

-77 SDAKK
+77 SEAKK

-98 YSWNEYVSKSNP
+98 YNWNEYVSKSNP
-110 EDRISRADYQAL
+110 DDRISRADYQAL
-122 TAEQQSDYK
+122 STEQQSDYK

-155 SYEKVVQDYGRL
+155 SYEKVVQDFGRL

-178 EIRHRV
+178 EIRQGV
-184 ENLLANAG
+184 EKLLASAG
-192 QYMVEI
+192 QNMVEI
-198 RSDSSGVAHY
+198 RPDSSGVAHY
-208 DSAKDVIFL
+208 DSTKDVVFL
-217 PEVSSYEN
+217 PDVTSYEN

-251 MGVMNGKTSPE
+251 MTISNGKTSPE

-278 KLQELGISA
+278 KLQELGIAA
-287 KLSPESLKMTDY
+287 KLSPESMKMTDY

-313 VERDVNNAVDML
+313 IEKDVNNAVDML
-325 HKAERGEKVELN
+325 HKAERGEKIELN
-337 SQAAQKQINAIRS
+337 NQSANQIAAIRNL
-350 ILPKHFYVADEI
+350 LPKHFYVADEI

-375 VKDPSSK
+375 VKDPGCK

-394 GADNDIPGM
+394 GADSDIPGM
-403 NKGRIEHALQKEGYD
+403 NKGRIEHALQKEGYE

-435 SFFDGKA
+435 SFFDGKS

-463 AVKRSGAVDFER
+463 AVRRSGAVDFER

-499 VYPDKTDVNLFFTT
+499 VYPDKADVNLFFTT

-518 EEVTESM
+518 EEVSEMM
-525 RQDMAQ
+525 RQEMAQ
-531 KYYLATTEKPEQRV
+531 KYYLATNEKPEQRI

-560 ERVNIFKTKATETQ
+560 ERVNIFKTKATENQ
-574 PSVILCLPTVNG
+574 PSVILCLPTING

-622 VLRKGRTDAVAVGTD
+622 VLRKGRADAVAVGTD
-637 KSEQEAQTED
+637 KSEQEAQTEN
-647 VAQKPVQQEDKT
+647 VNQKPVQQEEKNQESSKDEDKK
-659 EEDSKKEE
+659 D
-667 KQIEEAKEETTKA
+667 EAKEETKKT
-680 ETKAVAAA
+680 ETRAVAAA

-736 RSNRTKDIEGKPL
+736 RSSRTKDIEGKPL

-773 AIYDQLGVP
+773 AICDQLEAP
-782 KKNQGPAENQ
+782 KKNQESAETQ
-792 VAESTRQEKKQ
+792 
-803 KMTDEER
+803 
-810 YTLAEELKKNIGHR
+810 
-824 CQAVPFNTI
+824 
-833 EWVDGYIAGVIE
+833 
-845 EKRSNKVLYA
+845 
-855 IKTDDGRRI
+855 
-864 VKVHD
+864 
-869 SNLIRIFDEVVELEK
+869 VVE
-884 KVRTRKAKD
+884 TAKQ
-893 GGIEKVEWTPEAI
+893 
-906 ADAINEVIG
+906 
-915 NVGKAIKFEKYRF
+915 
-928 NDPETG
+928 
-934 EEKIEYNEG
+934 EENKSSG
-943 RIVAITPDKHV
+943 RH
-954 QRLYYRISVPAPIEG
+954 R
-969 NPLAVKIMHKVVTA
+969 
-983 EGLQIAEDF
+983 
-992 DEEGQKLNAKY
+992 
-1003 CKRREAA
+1003 
-1010 AARIS
+1010 
-1015 LTPQDRFVK
+1015 
-1024 CEEAL
+1024 
-1029 KKAEEKLQRATEE
+1029 
-1042 LEAKKQ
+1042 
-1048 QLEDARKELDEW
+1048 
-1060 LAGQTGETPAQG
+1060 
-1072 PAAEVPT
+1072 
-1079 EEADPLA
+1079 

>member
-7 QEKMAAERQVELFTH
+7 QEKMAAARQVELFTR
-22 AFEKAKDN
+22 AFEKAIDN

-45 YQKHLQVSPFNALI
+45 YQKQLQVSPFNAII

-77 SDAKK
+77 SEAKK

-98 YSWNEYVSKSNP
+98 YNWNEYVSKSNP
-110 EDRISRADYQAL
+110 DDRISRADYQAL
-122 TAEQQSDYK
+122 STEQQSDYK
-131 GIRTREVRA
+131 GIRPREVRA

-155 SYEKVVQDYGRL
+155 SYEKVVQDFGRL
-167 EDRVDVAAASE
+167 EDRIDVAAASE
-178 EIRHRV
+178 EIRQGV
-184 ENLLANAG
+184 EKLLASAG
-192 QYMVEI
+192 QNMVEI
-198 RSDSSGVAHY
+198 RPDSSGVAHY
-208 DSAKDVIFL
+208 DSTKDVVFL
-217 PEVSSYEN
+217 PDVTSYEN

-251 MGVMNGKTSPE
+251 MTISNGKTSPE

-278 KLQELGISA
+278 KLQELGIAA
-287 KLSPESLKMTDY
+287 KLSPESMKMTDY

-313 VERDVNNAVDML
+313 IEKDVNNAVDML
-325 HKAERGEKVELN
+325 HKAERGEKIELN
-337 SQAAQKQINAIRS
+337 SQSANQIASIRNL
-350 ILPKHFYVADEI
+350 LPKHFYVADEI

-375 VKDPSSK
+375 VKDPGCK

-394 GADNDIPGM
+394 GADSDIPGM
-403 NKGRIEHALQKEGYD
+403 NKGRIEHALQKEGYE

-435 SFFDGKA
+435 SFFDGKS

-463 AVKRSGAVDFER
+463 AVRRSGAVDFER

-499 VYPDKTDVNLFFTT
+499 VYPDKADVNLFFTT

-518 EEVTESM
+518 EEVSEMM
-525 RQDMAQ
+525 RQEMAQ
-531 KYYLATTEKPEQRV
+531 KYYLATNEKPEQRI

-560 ERVNIFKTKATETQ
+560 ERVNIFKTKATENQ
-574 PSVILCLPTVNG
+574 PSVILCLPTING

-622 VLRKGRTDAVAVGTD
+622 VLRKGRADAVAVGTD
-637 KSEQEAQTED
+637 KSEQEVQTEN
-647 VAQKPVQQEDKT
+647 VNQKPVQQEEKNQERSKDEDKK
-659 EEDSKKEE
+659 D
-667 KQIEEAKEETTKA
+667 EAKEETKKT

-736 RSNRTKDIEGKPL
+736 RSSRTKDIEGKPL

-773 AIYDQLGVP
+773 AICDQLEAP
-782 KKNQGPAENQ
+782 KKNQESAETQ
-792 VAESTRQEKKQ
+792 
-803 KMTDEER
+803 
-810 YTLAEELKKNIGHR
+810 
-824 CQAVPFNTI
+824 
-833 EWVDGYIAGVIE
+833 
-845 EKRSNKVLYA
+845 
-855 IKTDDGRRI
+855 
-864 VKVHD
+864 
-869 SNLIRIFDEVVELEK
+869 VVE
-884 KVRTRKAKD
+884 TAKQ
-893 GGIEKVEWTPEAI
+893 
-906 ADAINEVIG
+906 
-915 NVGKAIKFEKYRF
+915 
-928 NDPETG
+928 
-934 EEKIEYNEG
+934 EENKSSG
-943 RIVAITPDKHV
+943 RH
-954 QRLYYRISVPAPIEG
+954 R
-969 NPLAVKIMHKVVTA
+969 
-983 EGLQIAEDF
+983 
-992 DEEGQKLNAKY
+992 
-1003 CKRREAA
+1003 
-1010 AARIS
+1010 
-1015 LTPQDRFVK
+1015 
-1024 CEEAL
+1024 
-1029 KKAEEKLQRATEE
+1029 
-1042 LEAKKQ
+1042 
-1048 QLEDARKELDEW
+1048 
-1060 LAGQTGETPAQG
+1060 
-1072 PAAEVPT
+1072 
-1079 EEADPLA
+1079 

>member
-7 QEKMAAERQVELFTH
+7 QEKMAAARQVELFTR
-22 AFEKAKDN
+22 AFDKAKDN

-45 YQKHLQVSPFNALI
+45 YQKQLQVSPFNAII
-59 LGMHADQHNYKTN
+59 LGMHADLHNYKTN

-77 SDAKK
+77 SEAKK

-98 YSWNEYVSKSNP
+98 YNWNEYVSKSNP
-110 EDRISRADYQAL
+110 DDRISRADYQAL
-122 TAEQQSDYK
+122 STEQQSDYK

-155 SYEKVVQDYGRL
+155 SYEKVVQDFGRL

-178 EIRHRV
+178 EIRQGV
-184 ENLLANAG
+184 EKLLASAG
-192 QYMVEI
+192 QNMVEI
-198 RSDSSGVAHY
+198 RPDSSGVAHY
-208 DSAKDVIFL
+208 DSTKDVVFL
-217 PEVSSYEN
+217 PDVTSYEN

-251 MGVMNGKTSPE
+251 MTISNGKTSPE

-278 KLQELGISA
+278 KLQELGIAA
-287 KLSPESLKMTDY
+287 KLSPESMKMTDY

-313 VERDVNNAVDML
+313 IEKDVNNAVDML
-325 HKAERGEKVELN
+325 HKAERGEKIKLN
-337 SQAAQKQINAIRS
+337 NQSANQIAAIRNL
-350 ILPKHFYVADEI
+350 LPKHYYVADEI

-375 VKDPSSK
+375 VKDPGCK

-403 NKGRIEHALQKEGYD
+403 NKGRIEHALQKEGYE

-435 SFFDGKA
+435 SFFDGKS

-463 AVKRSGAVDFER
+463 AVRRSGAVDFER

-499 VYPDKTDVNLFFTT
+499 VYPDKADVNLFFTT

-518 EEVTESM
+518 EEVSEMM
-525 RQDMAQ
+525 RQEMAQ
-531 KYYLATTEKPEQRV
+531 KYYLATNEKPEQRI

-560 ERVNIFKTKATETQ
+560 ERVNIFKTKATENQ
-574 PSVILCLPTVNG
+574 PSVILCLPTINS

-622 VLRKGRTDAVAVGTD
+622 VLRKGRADAVAVGTD
-637 KSEQEAQTED
+637 KSEQEAQTEN
-647 VAQKPVQQEDKT
+647 VNQKPVLQEEKNQESSKDEDKK
-659 EEDSKKEE
+659 D
-667 KQIEEAKEETTKA
+667 EAKEETKKT

-736 RSNRTKDIEGKPL
+736 RSSRTKDIEGKPL

-773 AIYDQLGVP
+773 AICDQLEAP
-782 KKNQGPAENQ
+782 KKNQESAETQ
-792 VAESTRQEKKQ
+792 
-803 KMTDEER
+803 
-810 YTLAEELKKNIGHR
+810 
-824 CQAVPFNTI
+824 
-833 EWVDGYIAGVIE
+833 
-845 EKRSNKVLYA
+845 
-855 IKTDDGRRI
+855 
-864 VKVHD
+864 
-869 SNLIRIFDEVVELEK
+869 VVE
-884 KVRTRKAKD
+884 TAKQ
-893 GGIEKVEWTPEAI
+893 
-906 ADAINEVIG
+906 
-915 NVGKAIKFEKYRF
+915 
-928 NDPETG
+928 
-934 EEKIEYNEG
+934 EENKSSG
-943 RIVAITPDKHV
+943 RH
-954 QRLYYRISVPAPIEG
+954 R
-969 NPLAVKIMHKVVTA
+969 
-983 EGLQIAEDF
+983 
-992 DEEGQKLNAKY
+992 
-1003 CKRREAA
+1003 
-1010 AARIS
+1010 
-1015 LTPQDRFVK
+1015 
-1024 CEEAL
+1024 
-1029 KKAEEKLQRATEE
+1029 
-1042 LEAKKQ
+1042 
-1048 QLEDARKELDEW
+1048 
-1060 LAGQTGETPAQG
+1060 
-1072 PAAEVPT
+1072 
-1079 EEADPLA
+1079 

>member
-7 QEKMAAERQVELFTH
+7 QEKMAAARQVELFTR

-45 YQKHLQVSPFNALI
+45 YQKHLQVSPFNAII

-77 SDAKK
+77 SEAKK

-98 YSWNEYVSKSNP
+98 YNWNEYVSKSNP
-110 EDRISRADYQAL
+110 DDRISRADYRAL
-122 TAEQQSDYK
+122 STEQQSDYK

-155 SYEKVVQDYGRL
+155 SYEKVVQDFGRL

-178 EIRHRV
+178 EIRQGV
-184 ENLLANAG
+184 EKLLASAG
-192 QYMVEI
+192 QNMVEI
-198 RSDSSGVAHY
+198 RPDSSGVAHY
-208 DSAKDVIFL
+208 DSTKDVVFL
-217 PEVSSYEN
+217 PDVTSYEN

-251 MGVMNGKTSPE
+251 MTISNGKPSPE

-278 KLQELGISA
+278 KLQELGIAA
-287 KLSPESLKMTDY
+287 KLSPESMKMTDY

-313 VERDVNNAVDML
+313 IEKDVNNAVDML
-325 HKAERGEKVELN
+325 HKAERGEKIELN
-337 SQAAQKQINAIRS
+337 SQSANQMAAIRNL
-350 ILPKHFYVADEI
+350 LPKHFYVADEI

-375 VKDPSSK
+375 VKDPGCK

-394 GADNDIPGM
+394 GADSDVPGM
-403 NKGRIEHALQKEGYD
+403 NKGRIEHALQKEGYE

-435 SFFDGKA
+435 SFFDGKS

-667 KQIEEAKEETTKA
+667 KQKEEAKEETTKA

-773 AIYDQLGVP
+773 AICDQLEAP
-782 KKNQGPAENQ
+782 KKNQESAENQ
-792 VAESTRQEKKQ
+792 VVESARQEESKSSG
-803 KMTDEER
+803 R
-810 YTLAEELKKNIGHR
+810 HR
-824 CQAVPFNTI
+824 
-833 EWVDGYIAGVIE
+833 
-845 EKRSNKVLYA
+845 
-855 IKTDDGRRI
+855 
-864 VKVHD
+864 
-869 SNLIRIFDEVVELEK
+869 
-884 KVRTRKAKD
+884 
-893 GGIEKVEWTPEAI
+893 
-906 ADAINEVIG
+906 
-915 NVGKAIKFEKYRF
+915 
-928 NDPETG
+928 
-934 EEKIEYNEG
+934 
-943 RIVAITPDKHV
+943 
-954 QRLYYRISVPAPIEG
+954 
-969 NPLAVKIMHKVVTA
+969 
-983 EGLQIAEDF
+983 
-992 DEEGQKLNAKY
+992 
-1003 CKRREAA
+1003 
-1010 AARIS
+1010 
-1015 LTPQDRFVK
+1015 
-1024 CEEAL
+1024 
-1029 KKAEEKLQRATEE
+1029 
-1042 LEAKKQ
+1042 
-1048 QLEDARKELDEW
+1048 
-1060 LAGQTGETPAQG
+1060 
-1072 PAAEVPT
+1072 
-1079 EEADPLA
+1079 

>member
-7 QEKMAAERQVELFTH
+7 QEKMAAARQVELFTR

-45 YQKHLQVSPFNALI
+45 YQKQLQVSPFNAII

-77 SDAKK
+77 SEAKK

-98 YSWNEYVSKSNP
+98 YNWSEYVSKSNP
-110 EDRISRADYQAL
+110 DDRISRADYQAL
-122 TAEQQSDYK
+122 STEQQSDYK

-155 SYEKVVQDYGRL
+155 SYEKVVQDFGRL

-178 EIRHRV
+178 EIRQGV
-184 ENLLANAG
+184 EKLLASAG
-192 QYMVEI
+192 QNMMEI
-198 RSDSSGVAHY
+198 RPDSSGVAHY
-208 DSAKDVIFL
+208 DGTKDVVFL
-217 PEVSSYEN
+217 PDVSSYEN

-234 SLLVSA
+234 SLLISA

-251 MGVMNGKTSPE
+251 MTISNGKTSTE

-278 KLQELGISA
+278 KLQELGIAA
-287 KLSPESLKMTDY
+287 KLSPESMKMTDY

-313 VERDVNNAVDML
+313 IEKDVNNAVDML
-325 HKAERGEKVELN
+325 HKAERGEKIELN
-337 SQAAQKQINAIRS
+337 NQSANQIAAIRNL
-350 ILPKHFYVADEI
+350 LPKHFYVADEI
-362 KTLPNRDTKEFVI
+362 KTLPNRDTREFVI
-375 VKDPSSK
+375 VKDPGCK

-394 GADNDIPGM
+394 GADSDMPGM
-403 NKGRIEHALQKEGYD
+403 NKGRIEHALQKEGYE

-435 SFFDGKA
+435 SFFDGKS

-463 AVKRSGAVDFER
+463 AVRRSGAVDFER

-499 VYPDKTDVNLFFTT
+499 VYPDKADVNLFFTT

-518 EEVTESM
+518 EEVSEMM
-525 RQDMAQ
+525 RQEMAQ
-531 KYYLATTEKPEQRV
+531 KYYLATNEKPEQRI
-545 DIFKSDATPEELNQI
+545 DIFKSNATPEELNQI
-560 ERVNIFKTKATETQ
+560 ERVNIFKTKATENQ
-574 PSVILCLPTVNG
+574 PSVILCLPTINS

-600 RLWLADDMQDYKKHL
+600 RLWIADDMQDYKKHL

-622 VLRKGRTDAVAVGTD
+622 VLRKGRADAVAVGTD
-637 KSEQEAQTED
+637 KSEQEAQTEN
-647 VAQKPVQQEDKT
+647 VNQKPVQQEEKNQESSKDEDK
-659 EEDSKKEE
+659 KKD
-667 KQIEEAKEETTKA
+667 EAKEETKKA

-736 RSNRTKDIEGKPL
+736 RISRTKDIEGKPL

-773 AIYDQLGVP
+773 AICDQLEAP
-782 KKNQGPAENQ
+782 KKKSG
-792 VAESTRQEKKQ
+792 
-803 KMTDEER
+803 
-810 YTLAEELKKNIGHR
+810 
-824 CQAVPFNTI
+824 
-833 EWVDGYIAGVIE
+833 
-845 EKRSNKVLYA
+845 
-855 IKTDDGRRI
+855 
-864 VKVHD
+864 
-869 SNLIRIFDEVVELEK
+869 IR
-884 KVRTRKAKD
+884 
-893 GGIEKVEWTPEAI
+893 
-906 ADAINEVIG
+906 
-915 NVGKAIKFEKYRF
+915 
-928 NDPETG
+928 
-934 EEKIEYNEG
+934 
-943 RIVAITPDKHV
+943 
-954 QRLYYRISVPAPIEG
+954 
-969 NPLAVKIMHKVVTA
+969 
-983 EGLQIAEDF
+983 
-992 DEEGQKLNAKY
+992 
-1003 CKRREAA
+1003 
-1010 AARIS
+1010 
-1015 LTPQDRFVK
+1015 
-1024 CEEAL
+1024 
-1029 KKAEEKLQRATEE
+1029 
-1042 LEAKKQ
+1042 
-1048 QLEDARKELDEW
+1048 
-1060 LAGQTGETPAQG
+1060 
-1072 PAAEVPT
+1072 
-1079 EEADPLA
+1079 

>member
-7 QEKMAAERQVELFTH
+7 QEKMAAARQVELFTR

-45 YQKHLQVSPFNALI
+45 YQKQLQVSPFNAII

-77 SDAKK
+77 SEAKK

-98 YSWNEYVSKSNP
+98 YNWNEYVSKSNP
-110 EDRISRADYQAL
+110 DDRISRADYQAL
-122 TAEQQSDYK
+122 STEQQSDYK

-155 SYEKVVQDYGRL
+155 SYEKVVQDFGRL
-167 EDRVDVAAASE
+167 EDRIDVAAASE
-178 EIRHRV
+178 EIRQGV
-184 ENLLANAG
+184 EKLLASAG
-192 QYMVEI
+192 QNMVEI
-198 RSDSSGVAHY
+198 RPDSSGVAHY
-208 DSAKDVIFL
+208 DSTKDVVFL
-217 PEVSSYEN
+217 PDVTSYEN

-251 MGVMNGKTSPE
+251 MTISNGKTSPE

-278 KLQELGISA
+278 KLQELGIAA
-287 KLSPESLKMTDY
+287 KLSPESMKMTDY

-313 VERDVNNAVDML
+313 IEKNVNNAVDML
-325 HKAERGEKVELN
+325 HKAERGEKIELN
-337 SQAAQKQINAIRS
+337 SQSVNQIASIRNL
-350 ILPKHFYVADEI
+350 LPKHFYVADEI

-375 VKDPSSK
+375 VKDPGCK

-394 GADNDIPGM
+394 GADSDVPGM
-403 NKGRIEHALQKEGYD
+403 NKGRIEHALQKEGYE

-435 SFFDGKA
+435 SFFDGKS

-463 AVKRSGAVDFER
+463 AVRRSGAVDFER

-499 VYPDKTDVNLFFTT
+499 VYPDKADVNLFFTT

-518 EEVTESM
+518 EEVSEMM
-525 RQDMAQ
+525 RQEMAQ
-531 KYYLATTEKPEQRV
+531 KYYLATNEKPEQRI

-560 ERVNIFKTKATETQ
+560 ERVNIFKTKATENQ
-574 PSVILCLPTVNG
+574 PSVILCLPTINS

-622 VLRKGRTDAVAVGTD
+622 VLRKGRADAVAVGTD
-637 KSEQEAQTED
+637 KSEQEAQTEN
-647 VAQKPVQQEDKT
+647 VNQKPVQQEEKNQESSKDEDKK
-659 EEDSKKEE
+659 D
-667 KQIEEAKEETTKA
+667 EAKEETKKT

-736 RSNRTKDIEGKPL
+736 RSSRTKDIEGKPL

-773 AIYDQLGVP
+773 AICDQLEAP
-782 KKNQGPAENQ
+782 KKNQESAETQ
-792 VAESTRQEKKQ
+792 
-803 KMTDEER
+803 
-810 YTLAEELKKNIGHR
+810 
-824 CQAVPFNTI
+824 
-833 EWVDGYIAGVIE
+833 
-845 EKRSNKVLYA
+845 
-855 IKTDDGRRI
+855 
-864 VKVHD
+864 
-869 SNLIRIFDEVVELEK
+869 VVE
-884 KVRTRKAKD
+884 TAKQ
-893 GGIEKVEWTPEAI
+893 
-906 ADAINEVIG
+906 
-915 NVGKAIKFEKYRF
+915 
-928 NDPETG
+928 
-934 EEKIEYNEG
+934 EENKSSG
-943 RIVAITPDKHV
+943 RH
-954 QRLYYRISVPAPIEG
+954 R
-969 NPLAVKIMHKVVTA
+969 
-983 EGLQIAEDF
+983 
-992 DEEGQKLNAKY
+992 
-1003 CKRREAA
+1003 
-1010 AARIS
+1010 
-1015 LTPQDRFVK
+1015 
-1024 CEEAL
+1024 
-1029 KKAEEKLQRATEE
+1029 
-1042 LEAKKQ
+1042 
-1048 QLEDARKELDEW
+1048 
-1060 LAGQTGETPAQG
+1060 
-1072 PAAEVPT
+1072 
-1079 EEADPLA
+1079 

>member
-7 QEKMAAERQVELFTH
+7 QEKMAAARQVELFTR

-45 YQKHLQVSPFNALI
+45 YQKHLQVSPFNAII

-77 SDAKK
+77 SEAKK

-98 YSWNEYVSKSNP
+98 YNWNEYVSKSNP
-110 EDRISRADYQAL
+110 DDRISRADYQTL
-122 TAEQQSDYK
+122 STEQQSDYK

-155 SYEKVVQDYGRL
+155 SYEKVVQDFGRL

-178 EIRHRV
+178 EIRQGV
-184 ENLLANAG
+184 EKLLASAG
-192 QYMVEI
+192 QNMVEI
-198 RSDSSGVAHY
+198 RPDSSGVAHY
-208 DSAKDVIFL
+208 DSTKDVVFL
-217 PEVSSYEN
+217 PDVTSYEN

-251 MGVMNGKTSPE
+251 MTISNGKTSPE

-278 KLQELGISA
+278 KLQELGIAA
-287 KLSPESLKMTDY
+287 KLSPESMKMTDY

-313 VERDVNNAVDML
+313 IEKDVNNAVDML
-325 HKAERGEKVELN
+325 HKAERGEKIELN
-337 SQAAQKQINAIRS
+337 SQSANQIAAIRNL
-350 ILPKHFYVADEI
+350 LPKHFYVADEI

-375 VKDPSSK
+375 VKDPGCK

-394 GADNDIPGM
+394 GADSDIPGM
-403 NKGRIEHALQKEGYD
+403 NKGRIEHALQKEGYE

-435 SFFDGKA
+435 SFFDGKS

-463 AVKRSGAVDFER
+463 AVRRSGAVDFER

-499 VYPDKTDVNLFFTT
+499 VYPDKADVNLFFTT

-518 EEVTESM
+518 EEVSEMM
-525 RQDMAQ
+525 RQEMAQ
-531 KYYLATTEKPEQRV
+531 KYYLATNEKPEQRV

-560 ERVNIFKTKATETQ
+560 ERVNIFKTKATENQ
-574 PSVILCLPTVNG
+574 PSVILCLPTINS

-622 VLRKGRTDAVAVGTD
+622 VLRKGRADAVAGGTD
-637 KSEQEAQTED
+637 KSEQEAQTEN
-647 VAQKPVQQEDKT
+647 VNQKPVQQEEKNQESSKDEDKK
-659 EEDSKKEE
+659 D
-667 KQIEEAKEETTKA
+667 EAKEETKKT

-736 RSNRTKDIEGKPL
+736 RSSRTKDIEGKPL

-773 AIYDQLGVP
+773 AICDQLEAP
-782 KKNQGPAENQ
+782 KKNQESAETQ
-792 VAESTRQEKKQ
+792 
-803 KMTDEER
+803 
-810 YTLAEELKKNIGHR
+810 
-824 CQAVPFNTI
+824 
-833 EWVDGYIAGVIE
+833 
-845 EKRSNKVLYA
+845 
-855 IKTDDGRRI
+855 
-864 VKVHD
+864 
-869 SNLIRIFDEVVELEK
+869 VVE
-884 KVRTRKAKD
+884 TAKQ
-893 GGIEKVEWTPEAI
+893 
-906 ADAINEVIG
+906 
-915 NVGKAIKFEKYRF
+915 
-928 NDPETG
+928 
-934 EEKIEYNEG
+934 EENKSSG
-943 RIVAITPDKHV
+943 RH
-954 QRLYYRISVPAPIEG
+954 R
-969 NPLAVKIMHKVVTA
+969 
-983 EGLQIAEDF
+983 
-992 DEEGQKLNAKY
+992 
-1003 CKRREAA
+1003 
-1010 AARIS
+1010 
-1015 LTPQDRFVK
+1015 
-1024 CEEAL
+1024 
-1029 KKAEEKLQRATEE
+1029 
-1042 LEAKKQ
+1042 
-1048 QLEDARKELDEW
+1048 
-1060 LAGQTGETPAQG
+1060 
-1072 PAAEVPT
+1072 
-1079 EEADPLA
+1079 

>member
-7 QEKMAAERQVELFTH
+7 QEKMAAARQVELFTR
-22 AFEKAKDN
+22 AFEKAIDN

-45 YQKHLQVSPFNALI
+45 YQKHLQVSPFNAII
-59 LGMHADQHNYKTN
+59 LGMHADQHNYKTK

-77 SDAKK
+77 SEAKK

-98 YSWNEYVSKSNP
+98 YNWNEYVSKSNP
-110 EDRISRADYQAL
+110 DDRISRADYQAL
-122 TAEQQSDYK
+122 STEQQSDYK

-155 SYEKVVQDYGRL
+155 SYEKVVQDFGRL
-167 EDRVDVAAASE
+167 EDRIDVAAASE
-178 EIRHRV
+178 EIRQGV
-184 ENLLANAG
+184 EKLLASAG
-192 QYMVEI
+192 QNMVEI
-198 RSDSSGVAHY
+198 RPDSSGVAHY
-208 DSAKDVIFL
+208 DSTKDVVFL
-217 PEVSSYEN
+217 PDVTSYEN

-251 MGVMNGKTSPE
+251 MTMSNGKISPE

-271 VEVATAV
+271 VEVTTAV
-278 KLQELGISA
+278 KLQELGIAA
-287 KLSPESLKMTDY
+287 KLSPESMKMTDY

-313 VERDVNNAVDML
+313 IEKDVNNAVDML
-325 HKAERGEKVELN
+325 HKAERGEKIELN
-337 SQAAQKQINAIRS
+337 SQSANQIAAIRNL
-350 ILPKHFYVADEI
+350 LPKHFYVADEI

-375 VKDPSSK
+375 VKDPGCK

-394 GADNDIPGM
+394 GADSDIPGM
-403 NKGRIEHALQKEGYD
+403 NKGRIEHALQKEGYE

-435 SFFDGKA
+435 SFFDGKS

-463 AVKRSGAVDFER
+463 AVRRSGAVDFER
-475 ILMMR
+475 VLMMR

-493 NEKSFC
+493 NEKSFS
-499 VYPDKTDVNLFFTT
+499 VYPDKADVNLFFTT

-518 EEVTESM
+518 EEVSEMM
-525 RQDMAQ
+525 RQELAQ
-531 KYYLATTEKPEQRV
+531 KYYLATNEKPEQRI

-560 ERVNIFKTKATETQ
+560 ERVNIFKTKATENQ
-574 PSVILCLPTVNG
+574 PSVILCLPTINC

-622 VLRKGRTDAVAVGTD
+622 VLRKGRADAVAVGTD
-637 KSEQEAQTED
+637 KSEQEAQTEN
-647 VAQKPVQQEDKT
+647 VNQKPVQQEEKNQESSKDEDKK
-659 EEDSKKEE
+659 D
-667 KQIEEAKEETTKA
+667 EAKEETKKT

-736 RSNRTKDIEGKPL
+736 RSSRTKDIEGKPL

-773 AIYDQLGVP
+773 AICDQLEAP
-782 KKNQGPAENQ
+782 KKNQESAETQ
-792 VAESTRQEKKQ
+792 
-803 KMTDEER
+803 
-810 YTLAEELKKNIGHR
+810 
-824 CQAVPFNTI
+824 
-833 EWVDGYIAGVIE
+833 
-845 EKRSNKVLYA
+845 
-855 IKTDDGRRI
+855 
-864 VKVHD
+864 
-869 SNLIRIFDEVVELEK
+869 VVE
-884 KVRTRKAKD
+884 TAKQ
-893 GGIEKVEWTPEAI
+893 
-906 ADAINEVIG
+906 
-915 NVGKAIKFEKYRF
+915 
-928 NDPETG
+928 
-934 EEKIEYNEG
+934 EENKSSG
-943 RIVAITPDKHV
+943 RH
-954 QRLYYRISVPAPIEG
+954 R
-969 NPLAVKIMHKVVTA
+969 
-983 EGLQIAEDF
+983 
-992 DEEGQKLNAKY
+992 
-1003 CKRREAA
+1003 
-1010 AARIS
+1010 
-1015 LTPQDRFVK
+1015 
-1024 CEEAL
+1024 
-1029 KKAEEKLQRATEE
+1029 
-1042 LEAKKQ
+1042 
-1048 QLEDARKELDEW
+1048 
-1060 LAGQTGETPAQG
+1060 
-1072 PAAEVPT
+1072 
-1079 EEADPLA
+1079 

>member
-7 QEKMAAERQVELFTH
+7 QEKMAAARQVELFTR
-22 AFEKAKDN
+22 ALEKAKDN

-45 YQKHLQVSPFNALI
+45 YQKQLQVSPFNAII

-77 SDAKK
+77 SEAKK

-98 YSWNEYVSKSNP
+98 YNWNEYVSKSNP
-110 EDRISRADYQAL
+110 DDRISRADYQAL
-122 TAEQQSDYK
+122 STEQQSDYK

-155 SYEKVVQDYGRL
+155 SYEKVVQDFGRL
-167 EDRVDVAAASE
+167 EDRIDVAAASE
-178 EIRHRV
+178 EIRQGV
-184 ENLLANAG
+184 EKLLANAG
-192 QYMVEI
+192 QNMVEI
-198 RSDSSGVAHY
+198 RPDSSGVAHY
-208 DSAKDVIFL
+208 DSTKDVVFL
-217 PEVSSYEN
+217 PDVTSYEN

-251 MGVMNGKTSPE
+251 MTISNGKTSPE

-278 KLQELGISA
+278 KLQELGIAA
-287 KLSPESLKMTDY
+287 KLSPESMEMSDY

-313 VERDVNNAVDML
+313 IEKDVNNAVDML
-325 HKAERGEKVELN
+325 HKAERGEKIELN
-337 SQAAQKQINAIRS
+337 SQSANQIASIRNL
-350 ILPKHFYVADEI
+350 LPKHFYVADEI
-362 KTLPNRDTKEFVI
+362 KTLPNRDTREFVI
-375 VKDPSSK
+375 VKDPGCK

-394 GADNDIPGM
+394 GADSDVPGM
-403 NKGRIEHALQKEGYD
+403 NKGRIEHALQKEGYE

-435 SFFDGKA
+435 SFFDGKS

-463 AVKRSGAVDFER
+463 AVRRSGAVDFER

-499 VYPDKTDVNLFFTT
+499 VYPDKADVNLFFTT

-518 EEVTESM
+518 EEVSEMM
-525 RQDMAQ
+525 RQEMAQ
-531 KYYLATTEKPEQRV
+531 KYYLATNEKPEQRI
-545 DIFKSDATPEELNQI
+545 DIFKSDTTPEELNQI
-560 ERVNIFKTKATETQ
+560 ERVNIFKTKATENQ
-574 PSVILCLPTVNG
+574 PSVILCLPTINS

-622 VLRKGRTDAVAVGTD
+622 VLRKGRADAVAVGTD
-637 KSEQEAQTED
+637 KSEQEAQTEN
-647 VAQKPVQQEDKT
+647 VNQKPVQQEEKNQESSKDEDK
-659 EEDSKKEE
+659 KKD
-667 KQIEEAKEETTKA
+667 EAKEETKKT

-736 RSNRTKDIEGKPL
+736 RSSRTKDIEGKPL

-773 AIYDQLGVP
+773 AICDQLEAP
-782 KKNQGPAENQ
+782 KKNQESAETQ
-792 VAESTRQEKKQ
+792 
-803 KMTDEER
+803 
-810 YTLAEELKKNIGHR
+810 
-824 CQAVPFNTI
+824 
-833 EWVDGYIAGVIE
+833 
-845 EKRSNKVLYA
+845 
-855 IKTDDGRRI
+855 
-864 VKVHD
+864 
-869 SNLIRIFDEVVELEK
+869 VVE
-884 KVRTRKAKD
+884 TAKQ
-893 GGIEKVEWTPEAI
+893 
-906 ADAINEVIG
+906 
-915 NVGKAIKFEKYRF
+915 
-928 NDPETG
+928 
-934 EEKIEYNEG
+934 EENKSSG
-943 RIVAITPDKHV
+943 RH
-954 QRLYYRISVPAPIEG
+954 R
-969 NPLAVKIMHKVVTA
+969 
-983 EGLQIAEDF
+983 
-992 DEEGQKLNAKY
+992 
-1003 CKRREAA
+1003 
-1010 AARIS
+1010 
-1015 LTPQDRFVK
+1015 
-1024 CEEAL
+1024 
-1029 KKAEEKLQRATEE
+1029 
-1042 LEAKKQ
+1042 
-1048 QLEDARKELDEW
+1048 
-1060 LAGQTGETPAQG
+1060 
-1072 PAAEVPT
+1072 
-1079 EEADPLA
+1079 

>member
-7 QEKMAAERQVELFTH
+7 QEKMAAARQVELFTR

-45 YQKHLQVSPFNALI
+45 YQKQLQVSPFNAII

-77 SDAKK
+77 SEAKK

-98 YSWNEYVSKSNP
+98 YNWNEYVSKSNP
-110 EDRISRADYQAL
+110 DDRISRADYQAL
-122 TAEQQSDYK
+122 STEQQSDYK

-155 SYEKVVQDYGRL
+155 SYEKVVQDFGRL
-167 EDRVDVAAASE
+167 EDRIDVAAASE
-178 EIRHRV
+178 EIRQGV
-184 ENLLANAG
+184 EKLLASAG
-192 QYMVEI
+192 QNMVEI
-198 RSDSSGVAHY
+198 RPDSSGVAHY
-208 DSAKDVIFL
+208 DSTKDVVFL
-217 PEVSSYEN
+217 PDVTSYEN

-234 SLLVSA
+234 SLLISA

-251 MGVMNGKTSPE
+251 MKISNGKTSQE

-278 KLQELGISA
+278 KLQELGIAA
-287 KLSPESLKMTDY
+287 KLSPESMKMTDY

-313 VERDVNNAVDML
+313 IEKDVNNAVDML
-325 HKAERGEKVELN
+325 HKAERGEKIELS
-337 SQAAQKQINAIRS
+337 SQSSNQIASIRNL
-350 ILPKHFYVADEI
+350 LPKHFYVADEI
-362 KTLPNRDTKEFVI
+362 KTLPNRDTREFVI
-375 VKDPSSK
+375 VKDPGCK

-403 NKGRIEHALQKEGYD
+403 NKGRIEHALQKEGYE

-435 SFFDGKA
+435 SFFDGKS

-463 AVKRSGAVDFER
+463 AVRRSGAVDFER

-499 VYPDKTDVNLFFTT
+499 VYPDKADVYLFFTT

-518 EEVTESM
+518 EEVSEMM
-525 RQDMAQ
+525 RQEMAQ
-531 KYYLATTEKPEQRV
+531 KYYLATNEKPEQRI
-545 DIFKSDATPEELNQI
+545 DIFKSDVTPEELNQI
-560 ERVNIFKTKATETQ
+560 ERVNIFKTKATENQ
-574 PSVILCLPTVNG
+574 PSVILCLPTINS

-622 VLRKGRTDAVAVGTD
+622 VLRKGRADAVAVGTD
-637 KSEQEAQTED
+637 KSEQEAQTEN
-647 VAQKPVQQEDKT
+647 VNQKPVQQEEKNQESSKDEDK
-659 EEDSKKEE
+659 KKD
-667 KQIEEAKEETTKA
+667 EAKEETKKT

-717 ETYCNDAE
+717 ETYCNDAA

-736 RSNRTKDIEGKPL
+736 RSSRTKDIEGKPL

-773 AIYDQLGVP
+773 AICDQLEAP
-782 KKNQGPAENQ
+782 KKNQESAETQ
-792 VAESTRQEKKQ
+792 
-803 KMTDEER
+803 
-810 YTLAEELKKNIGHR
+810 
-824 CQAVPFNTI
+824 
-833 EWVDGYIAGVIE
+833 
-845 EKRSNKVLYA
+845 
-855 IKTDDGRRI
+855 
-864 VKVHD
+864 
-869 SNLIRIFDEVVELEK
+869 VVE
-884 KVRTRKAKD
+884 TAKQ
-893 GGIEKVEWTPEAI
+893 
-906 ADAINEVIG
+906 
-915 NVGKAIKFEKYRF
+915 
-928 NDPETG
+928 
-934 EEKIEYNEG
+934 EENKSSG
-943 RIVAITPDKHV
+943 RH
-954 QRLYYRISVPAPIEG
+954 R
-969 NPLAVKIMHKVVTA
+969 
-983 EGLQIAEDF
+983 
-992 DEEGQKLNAKY
+992 
-1003 CKRREAA
+1003 
-1010 AARIS
+1010 
-1015 LTPQDRFVK
+1015 
-1024 CEEAL
+1024 
-1029 KKAEEKLQRATEE
+1029 
-1042 LEAKKQ
+1042 
-1048 QLEDARKELDEW
+1048 
-1060 LAGQTGETPAQG
+1060 
-1072 PAAEVPT
+1072 
-1079 EEADPLA
+1079 

>member
-7 QEKMAAERQVELFTH
+7 QEKMAAARQVELFTR

-45 YQKHLQVSPFNALI
+45 YQKQLQVSPFNAII

-77 SDAKK
+77 SEAKK

-98 YSWNEYVSKSNP
+98 YNWNEYVSKSNP
-110 EDRISRADYQAL
+110 DDRISRADYQAL
-122 TAEQQSDYK
+122 STEQQSDYK

-155 SYEKVVQDYGRL
+155 SYEKVVQDFGRL
-167 EDRVDVAAASE
+167 EDRIDVAAASE
-178 EIRHRV
+178 EIRQGV
-184 ENLLANAG
+184 EKLLASAG
-192 QYMVEI
+192 QNMVEI
-198 RSDSSGVAHY
+198 RPDSSGVAHY
-208 DSAKDVIFL
+208 DSTKDVVFL
-217 PEVSSYEN
+217 PDVTSYEN

-251 MGVMNGKTSPE
+251 MTISNGKTSPE

-278 KLQELGISA
+278 KLQELGIAA
-287 KLSPESLKMTDY
+287 KLSPESMRMTDY

-313 VERDVNNAVDML
+313 IEKDVNNAVDML
-325 HKAERGEKVELN
+325 HKAERGEKIELN
-337 SQAAQKQINAIRS
+337 SQSSNQIAAIRNL
-350 ILPKHFYVADEI
+350 LPKHFYVADEI
-362 KTLPNRDTKEFVI
+362 KTLPNRDTREFVI
-375 VKDPSSK
+375 VKDPGCK

-394 GADNDIPGM
+394 GADSDMPGM
-403 NKGRIEHALQKEGYD
+403 NKGRIEHALQKEGYE

-435 SFFDGKA
+435 SFFDGKS

-463 AVKRSGAVDFER
+463 AVRRSGAVDFER

-499 VYPDKTDVNLFFTT
+499 VYPDKADVNLFFTT

-518 EEVTESM
+518 EEVSEMM
-525 RQDMAQ
+525 RQEMAQ
-531 KYYLATTEKPEQRV
+531 KYYLATNEKPEQRV

-560 ERVNIFKTKATETQ
+560 ERVNIFKTKATENQ
-574 PSVILCLPTVNG
+574 PSVILCLPTING

-637 KSEQEAQTED
+637 KSEQEAQTEN
-647 VAQKPVQQEDKT
+647 VNQKPVQQEEKNQESSKDEDKK
-659 EEDSKKEE
+659 D
-667 KQIEEAKEETTKA
+667 EAKEETKKT

-703 HPDAILLFR
+703 HPEAILLFR

-736 RSNRTKDIEGKPL
+736 RSSRTKDIEGKPL

-773 AIYDQLGVP
+773 AICDQLEAP
-782 KKNQGPAENQ
+782 KKNQESAETQ
-792 VAESTRQEKKQ
+792 
-803 KMTDEER
+803 
-810 YTLAEELKKNIGHR
+810 
-824 CQAVPFNTI
+824 
-833 EWVDGYIAGVIE
+833 
-845 EKRSNKVLYA
+845 
-855 IKTDDGRRI
+855 
-864 VKVHD
+864 
-869 SNLIRIFDEVVELEK
+869 VVE
-884 KVRTRKAKD
+884 TAKQ
-893 GGIEKVEWTPEAI
+893 
-906 ADAINEVIG
+906 
-915 NVGKAIKFEKYRF
+915 
-928 NDPETG
+928 
-934 EEKIEYNEG
+934 EENKSSG
-943 RIVAITPDKHV
+943 RH
-954 QRLYYRISVPAPIEG
+954 R
-969 NPLAVKIMHKVVTA
+969 
-983 EGLQIAEDF
+983 
-992 DEEGQKLNAKY
+992 
-1003 CKRREAA
+1003 
-1010 AARIS
+1010 
-1015 LTPQDRFVK
+1015 
-1024 CEEAL
+1024 
-1029 KKAEEKLQRATEE
+1029 
-1042 LEAKKQ
+1042 
-1048 QLEDARKELDEW
+1048 
-1060 LAGQTGETPAQG
+1060 
-1072 PAAEVPT
+1072 
-1079 EEADPLA
+1079 

>member
-7 QEKMAAERQVELFTH
+7 QEKMAAARQVELFTR

-45 YQKHLQVSPFNALI
+45 YQKQLQVSPFNAII

-77 SDAKK
+77 SEAKK

-98 YSWNEYVSKSNP
+98 YNWNEYVSKSNP
-110 EDRISRADYQAL
+110 DDRISRADYQAL
-122 TAEQQSDYK
+122 STEQQSDYK

-155 SYEKVVQDYGRL
+155 SYEKVVQDFGRL

-178 EIRHRV
+178 EIRQGV
-184 ENLLANAG
+184 EKLLASAG
-192 QYMVEI
+192 QNMVEI
-198 RSDSSGVAHY
+198 RPDSSGVAHY
-208 DSAKDVIFL
+208 DSTKDVVFL
-217 PEVSSYEN
+217 PDVTSYEN

-251 MGVMNGKTSPE
+251 MTISNGKTSPE

-278 KLQELGISA
+278 KLQELGIAA
-287 KLSPESLKMTDY
+287 KLSPESMKMTDY

-313 VERDVNNAVDML
+313 IEKDVNNAVDML
-325 HKAERGEKVELN
+325 HKAERGEKIELN
-337 SQAAQKQINAIRS
+337 SQSADQIAAIRNL
-350 ILPKHFYVADEI
+350 LPKHFYVADEI

-375 VKDPSSK
+375 VKDPGCK

-394 GADNDIPGM
+394 GADSDIPGM
-403 NKGRIEHALQKEGYD
+403 NKGRIEHALQKEGYE

-435 SFFDGKA
+435 SFFDGKS

-667 KQIEEAKEETTKA
+667 KQKEEAKEETTKA

-773 AIYDQLGVP
+773 AICDQLEAP
-782 KKNQGPAENQ
+782 KKNQESAENQ
-792 VAESTRQEKKQ
+792 VVESARQEESKSSG
-803 KMTDEER
+803 R
-810 YTLAEELKKNIGHR
+810 HR
-824 CQAVPFNTI
+824 
-833 EWVDGYIAGVIE
+833 
-845 EKRSNKVLYA
+845 
-855 IKTDDGRRI
+855 
-864 VKVHD
+864 
-869 SNLIRIFDEVVELEK
+869 
-884 KVRTRKAKD
+884 
-893 GGIEKVEWTPEAI
+893 
-906 ADAINEVIG
+906 
-915 NVGKAIKFEKYRF
+915 
-928 NDPETG
+928 
-934 EEKIEYNEG
+934 
-943 RIVAITPDKHV
+943 
-954 QRLYYRISVPAPIEG
+954 
-969 NPLAVKIMHKVVTA
+969 
-983 EGLQIAEDF
+983 
-992 DEEGQKLNAKY
+992 
-1003 CKRREAA
+1003 
-1010 AARIS
+1010 
-1015 LTPQDRFVK
+1015 
-1024 CEEAL
+1024 
-1029 KKAEEKLQRATEE
+1029 
-1042 LEAKKQ
+1042 
-1048 QLEDARKELDEW
+1048 
-1060 LAGQTGETPAQG
+1060 
-1072 PAAEVPT
+1072 
-1079 EEADPLA
+1079 

>member
-7 QEKMAAERQVELFTH
+7 QEKMAAARQVELFTR
-22 AFEKAKDN
+22 AFEKAMDN

-45 YQKHLQVSPFNALI
+45 HQKQLQVSPFNAII

-77 SDAKK
+77 SEAKK
-82 RGESVQ
+82 RGEFVQ

-98 YSWNEYVSKSNP
+98 YNWNEYVSKSNP
-110 EDRISRADYQAL
+110 DDRISRADYQAL
-122 TAEQQSDYK
+122 STEQQSDYK

-155 SYEKVVQDYGRL
+155 SYEKVVQDFGRL
-167 EDRVDVAAASE
+167 EDRIDVAAASE
-178 EIRHRV
+178 EIRQGV
-184 ENLLANAG
+184 EKLLASAG
-192 QYMVEI
+192 QNMVEI
-198 RSDSSGVAHY
+198 RPDSSGVAHY
-208 DSAKDVIFL
+208 DSTKDVVFL
-217 PEVSSYEN
+217 PDVTSYEN

-251 MGVMNGKTSPE
+251 MTISNGKTSPE

-278 KLQELGISA
+278 KLQELGIVA
-287 KLSPESLKMTDY
+287 KLSPESMKMTDY

-313 VERDVNNAVDML
+313 IEKDVNNAVDML
-325 HKAERGEKVELN
+325 HKAERGEKIELN
-337 SQAAQKQINAIRS
+337 SQFANQIAS
-350 ILPKHFYVADEI
+350 IHNLLPKHFYVADEI
-362 KTLPNRDTKEFVI
+362 KTLPNRDTREFVI
-375 VKDPSSK
+375 VKDPGCK

-394 GADNDIPGM
+394 GADSDVPGM
-403 NKGRIEHALQKEGYD
+403 NKGRIEHALQKEGYE

-435 SFFDGKA
+435 SFFDGKS

-463 AVKRSGAVDFER
+463 AVRRSGAVDFER

-499 VYPDKTDVNLFFTT
+499 VYPDKADVNLFFTT

-518 EEVTESM
+518 EEVSEMM
-525 RQDMAQ
+525 RQEMAQ
-531 KYYLATTEKPEQRV
+531 KYYLATNEKPEQRI

-560 ERVNIFKTKATETQ
+560 ERVNIFKTKATENQ
-574 PSVILCLPTVNG
+574 PSVILCLPTINS

-622 VLRKGRTDAVAVGTD
+622 VLRKGRADAVAVGTD
-637 KSEQEAQTED
+637 KSEQEAQTEN
-647 VAQKPVQQEDKT
+647 VNQKPVQQEEKNQESSKDEDKK
-659 EEDSKKEE
+659 D
-667 KQIEEAKEETTKA
+667 EAKEETKKT

-736 RSNRTKDIEGKPL
+736 RSSRTKDIEGKPL

-773 AIYDQLGVP
+773 AICDQLEAP
-782 KKNQGPAENQ
+782 KKNQESAETQ
-792 VAESTRQEKKQ
+792 
-803 KMTDEER
+803 
-810 YTLAEELKKNIGHR
+810 
-824 CQAVPFNTI
+824 
-833 EWVDGYIAGVIE
+833 
-845 EKRSNKVLYA
+845 
-855 IKTDDGRRI
+855 
-864 VKVHD
+864 
-869 SNLIRIFDEVVELEK
+869 VVE
-884 KVRTRKAKD
+884 TAKQ
-893 GGIEKVEWTPEAI
+893 
-906 ADAINEVIG
+906 
-915 NVGKAIKFEKYRF
+915 
-928 NDPETG
+928 
-934 EEKIEYNEG
+934 EENKSSG
-943 RIVAITPDKHV
+943 RH
-954 QRLYYRISVPAPIEG
+954 R
-969 NPLAVKIMHKVVTA
+969 
-983 EGLQIAEDF
+983 
-992 DEEGQKLNAKY
+992 
-1003 CKRREAA
+1003 
-1010 AARIS
+1010 
-1015 LTPQDRFVK
+1015 
-1024 CEEAL
+1024 
-1029 KKAEEKLQRATEE
+1029 
-1042 LEAKKQ
+1042 
-1048 QLEDARKELDEW
+1048 
-1060 LAGQTGETPAQG
+1060 
-1072 PAAEVPT
+1072 
-1079 EEADPLA
+1079 